1 MRRFFQRLL
10 LPVAVMVVTQTSF
23 VSAESIRLVGPDGQV
38 QPTPQYS
45 ENIVRNSANNEPGRF
60 FGPTSANQTLW
71 SIASQLRPSSSV
83 TVQQTLLAIYQ
94 LNPQAFENQN
104 IHTLIPGSTL
114 RVPSLAQISRNS
126 TQDAVNI
133 MASHQAKLNQTP
145 DTPVRPVAPPRPA
158 PVATPKVEAVAQTPP
173 QVTPTTAPQE
183 KAPTELK
190 TPAKPSQST
199 DAEVMALEEKNHTL
213 RLMLSQVQSE
223 VSTLKEELGDENRI
237 RSEVERL
244 LEEERRKAE
253 EASRL
258 APSAL
263 DNLLSNGW
271 LVALLALIPGLLIAI
286 VVLLLLNRRSS
297 AQQEN
302 PTQNNITSE
311 MPTAAPVTLGPEQ
324 TEDIGDDLLLDDDL
338 FSTTDDKEEND
349 AEKAFSDEDDVFADL
364 NETDLDFNLDGQ
376 DSDDL
381 FVGIDDDGDLDTE
394 FDALNESANGISVNA
409 DDKALGLEEM
419 ERALNDVSEPTDND
433 DLNSFDL
440 ADENQMSEDDI
451 EALLS
456 GDEEN
461 ELLSDGKVDQSL
473 LDDLLAS
480 ELDALDDEPAIQ
492 DTETL
497 DTLLNDELAS
507 LSEEDN
513 DEFDL
518 SGAGVAGDQDLDD
531 LFASIEEQADLEQL
545 EAKAIDETALLDEI
559 LAEQDAPLS
568 EESTELLDEL
578 LDDFDKP
585 ENDEFDAQTAD
596 LLQPEEPILDL
607 EEDSTQ
613 LLNEV
618 LGEPVPEE
626 LASGLEIDQNST
638 ELLDELL
645 DDLDLDDESIEATEF
660 SVAPEKLSVEDGTEL
675 FDELLEIEQH
685 PEPAESLPELA
696 TEDEFNSDTFIDDL
710 LNSAPAKD
718 PLLEP
723 VLDENEAFAQADDFD
738 FNPEIEGGLEDDL
751 PQPSALPANEFGT
764 PQDEDWV
771 FDEDD
776 SSPTLE
782 ANTELELSSAEDDL
796 PEQTTAT
803 NETVDELLA
812 DLAAQPQSNTVDTSD
827 DALAPDALS
836 QSVEES
842 LTLNDLELPEEN
854 DEPQLAEV
862 TPSSVFD
869 EQQVE
874 TEIEPES
881 EPLAAEASNDESDLT
896 ALNEL
901 DLPEYT
907 EEDAL
912 ADAQL
917 EPAAESE
924 VEPELELASEP
935 AEEEAFT
942 ELDELDLPEYTE
954 EDALADAQLEPAAES
969 EVEPEL
975 ELASEPAEEEAFTE
989 LNELDLPEYTEEDA
1003 LADAQLEPAAESEVE
1018 PELELVSEPVT
1029 EEAFTELNE
1038 LDLPEYTEEDA
1049 LADAQLEPAAESEV
1063 EPELELASEP
1073 AEEEAFT
1080 EFNEL
1085 DLPEYT
1091 EEDALADAQ
1100 LEPVAESEVE
1110 PELELASEPAA
1121 EEAFTELNELDL
1133 PEYTEEDALADAQ
1146 LEPAAESEVEPELEL
1161 ASDLEE
1167 EETFTELDE
1176 LDLPEYT
1183 EEDALADAQLESATE
1198 SEVEPELDELDLPEY
1213 TEEDALAD
1221 AQLEP
1226 AVESEVEPELEL
1238 ATEPAEE
1245 EVFTELNELDL
1256 PEYTE
1261 EDALA
1266 DAQLEP
1272 AVESD
1277 VEPELELASDLEEEE
1292 VFTELNELDLPE
1304 YTEED
1309 ALADAQL
1316 EPVAES
1322 EVEPELDLA
1331 SDLEEEE
1338 AFTELDELDL
1348 PEYTEEDAL
1357 ADAQLEPA
1365 VESGVE
1371 PELELASEPAAEEA
1385 FTELNE
1391 LDLPEYTEEDA
1402 LADAQLELSV
1412 ESEVEPEL
1420 GDGTETLAQETES
1433 DALVAD
1439 EDLLAS
1445 VESAVDEV
1453 QPELLDAT
1461 QDVPPTQSLANKAF
1475 DEEAL
1480 HDWLSDNPD
1489 GEKPFSFDRPLD
1501 AKTID
1506 SAGMDIDAMLQM
1518 GGEDWNGFHLTPDQQ
1533 AQLPD
1538 DVPEDEQAIWASETP
1553 EPQAKPENWGSQEDL
1568 LDFDPQRDGY
1578 MTIDELMAQVESE
1591 EQGLNPDEEEL
1602 KLDVGL
1608 DEFPDVIGD
1617 IRDIDVDSGAEA
1629 AGKLDL
1635 AKIYIEM
1642 NDEKGAI
1649 KLLEEA
1655 IVDGDDEIRQQAKRL
1670 IDVLNG
1676 RV

>member
-1 MRRFFQRLL
+1 MDPIYLTNLRTSKFKAHTEPFMRRFFQRLL

-145 DTPVRPVAPPRPA
+145 DAPVRPVAPPRPA

-173 QVTPTTAPQE
+173 QVPPTTAPQE

-782 ANTELELSSAEDDL
+782 GNTELELSSAEDDL

-862 TPSSVFD
+862 TPSSAFD

-874 TEIEPES
+874 TEIEP

-901 DLPEYT
+901 DLSEYT

-954 EDALADAQLEPAAES
+954 EDALADAQLEPAVES

-975 ELASEPAEEEAFTE
+975 ELASEPVEEEAFTE
-989 LNELDLPEYTEEDA
+989 LDELDLPEYTEEDA
-1003 LADAQLEPAAESEVE
+1003 LADAQLEPAVDSEVE
-1018 PELELVSEPVT
+1018 PELASEPAE
-1029 EEAFTELNE
+1029 EEAFTELDE

-1049 LADAQLEPAAESEV
+1049 LADAQLESV
-1063 EPELELASEP
+1063 
-1073 AEEEAFT
+1073 
-1080 EFNEL
+1080 
-1085 DLPEYT
+1085 
-1091 EEDALADAQ
+1091 
-1100 LEPVAESEVE
+1100 VESEVE

-1161 ASDLEE
+1161 AS
-1167 EETFTELDE
+1167 
-1176 LDLPEYT
+1176 
-1183 EEDALADAQLESATE
+1183 
-1198 SEVEPELDELDLPEY
+1198 
-1213 TEEDALAD
+1213 
-1221 AQLEP
+1221 
-1226 AVESEVEPELEL
+1226 
-1238 ATEPAEE
+1238 
-1245 EVFTELNELDL
+1245 
-1256 PEYTE
+1256 
-1261 EDALA
+1261 
-1266 DAQLEP
+1266 
-1272 AVESD
+1272 
-1277 VEPELELASDLEEEE
+1277 
-1292 VFTELNELDLPE
+1292 
-1304 YTEED
+1304 
-1309 ALADAQL
+1309 
-1316 EPVAES
+1316 
-1322 EVEPELDLA
+1322 
-1331 SDLEEEE
+1331 
-1338 AFTELDELDL
+1338 
-1348 PEYTEEDAL
+1348 
-1357 ADAQLEPA
+1357 
-1365 VESGVE
+1365 
-1371 PELELASEPAAEEA
+1371 EPAAEEA

-1402 LADAQLELSV
+1402 LADAQLEPAAEAEVEPELELASDLEEEEAFTELNELDLPEYTEEDALADAQLEPSV

-1420 GDGTETLAQETES
+1420 GDETETLAQETES

-1445 VESAVDEV
+1445 VESAADEV

>member
-1 MRRFFQRLL
+1 MDPIYLTNLRTSKFKAHTEPFMRRFFQRLL

-311 MPTAAPVTLGPEQ
+311 MPTVAPVTLGPEQ

-782 ANTELELSSAEDDL
+782 GNAELELSSAEDDL

-803 NETVDELLA
+803 NETADELLA
-812 DLAAQPQSNTVDTSD
+812 DLAAQPQSNTGDTSD

-862 TPSSVFD
+862 TPSSAFD

-917 EPAAESE
+917 EPATESEVEPELELASEPVEEEAFTELDELDLPEYTEEDALADSQLEPAAESEVEPELELASEPAEEEAFTELNELDLPEYTEEDALADAQLESATESEVESELELASEPAAEEAFTELDELDLPEYTEEDALADSQLEPAVESEVEPELELASEPAEEEVFTELDELDLPEYTEEDALADAQLEPAAESEVEPELELASEPAEEEAFTELDKLDLPEYTEEDALADAQLEPATESE

-975 ELASEPAEEEAFTE
+975 ASDLEEEEAFTE

-1003 LADAQLEPAAESEVE
+1003 LADAQLEPAV
-1018 PELELVSEPVT
+1018 
-1029 EEAFTELNE
+1029 
-1038 LDLPEYTEEDA
+1038 
-1049 LADAQLEPAAESEV
+1049 
-1063 EPELELASEP
+1063 
-1073 AEEEAFT
+1073 
-1080 EFNEL
+1080 
-1085 DLPEYT
+1085 
-1091 EEDALADAQ
+1091 
-1100 LEPVAESEVE
+1100 ESEVE

-1146 LEPAAESEVEPELEL
+1146 LEP
-1161 ASDLEE
+1161 
-1167 EETFTELDE
+1167 
-1176 LDLPEYT
+1176 
-1183 EEDALADAQLESATE
+1183 
-1198 SEVEPELDELDLPEY
+1198 
-1213 TEEDALAD
+1213 
-1221 AQLEP
+1221 
-1226 AVESEVEPELEL
+1226 
-1238 ATEPAEE
+1238 
-1245 EVFTELNELDL
+1245 
-1256 PEYTE
+1256 
-1261 EDALA
+1261 
-1266 DAQLEP
+1266 
-1272 AVESD
+1272 
-1277 VEPELELASDLEEEE
+1277 
-1292 VFTELNELDLPE
+1292 
-1304 YTEED
+1304 
-1309 ALADAQL
+1309 
-1316 EPVAES
+1316 
-1322 EVEPELDLA
+1322 
-1331 SDLEEEE
+1331 
-1338 AFTELDELDL
+1338 
-1348 PEYTEEDAL
+1348 
-1357 ADAQLEPA
+1357 
-1365 VESGVE
+1365 
-1371 PELELASEPAAEEA
+1371 
-1385 FTELNE
+1385 
-1391 LDLPEYTEEDA
+1391 
-1402 LADAQLELSV
+1402 SV

>member
-1 MRRFFQRLL
+1 MDPIYLTNLRTSKFKAHTEPFMRRFFQRLL

-158 PVATPKVEAVAQTPP
+158 PIATPKVEAVAQTPP

-183 KAPTELK
+183 KAPTELN

-685 PEPAESLPELA
+685 PEPAVSLPELA

-782 ANTELELSSAEDDL
+782 GNAELELSSAEDDL

-803 NETVDELLA
+803 NETADELLA

-862 TPSSVFD
+862 TPSSAFD

-874 TEIEPES
+874 TEIEPEL

-901 DLPEYT
+901 DLSEYT

-935 AEEEAFT
+935 VEEEAFT
-942 ELDELDLPEYTE
+942 
-954 EDALADAQLEPAAES
+954 
-969 EVEPEL
+969 
-975 ELASEPAEEEAFTE
+975 
-989 LNELDLPEYTEEDA
+989 
-1003 LADAQLEPAAESEVE
+1003 
-1018 PELELVSEPVT
+1018 
-1029 EEAFTELNE
+1029 
-1038 LDLPEYTEEDA
+1038 
-1049 LADAQLEPAAESEV
+1049 
-1063 EPELELASEP
+1063 
-1073 AEEEAFT
+1073 
-1080 EFNEL
+1080 
-1085 DLPEYT
+1085 
-1091 EEDALADAQ
+1091 
-1100 LEPVAESEVE
+1100 
-1110 PELELASEPAA
+1110 
-1121 EEAFTELNELDL
+1121 
-1133 PEYTEEDALADAQ
+1133 
-1146 LEPAAESEVEPELEL
+1146 
-1161 ASDLEE
+1161 
-1167 EETFTELDE
+1167 
-1176 LDLPEYT
+1176 
-1183 EEDALADAQLESATE
+1183 
-1198 SEVEPELDELDLPEY
+1198 ELDELDLPEY

-1245 EVFTELNELDL
+1245 EAFTELNELDLPEYTEEDALADAQLEPAEESEVEPELELVSVLEEEDPFTELDELDLPEYTEEDALADAQLEPATESEVESELELVSEPAAEEAFTELDELDLPEYTEEDALADAQLEPAAEAEVEPELELASDLEEEEAFTELNELDLPEYTEEDALADAQLESATESEVEPELELASEPAADEAFTELNELDL

-1272 AVESD
+1272 AVES
-1277 VEPELELASDLEEEE
+1277 
-1292 VFTELNELDLPE
+1292 
-1304 YTEED
+1304 
-1309 ALADAQL
+1309 
-1316 EPVAES
+1316 
-1322 EVEPELDLA
+1322 
-1331 SDLEEEE
+1331 
-1338 AFTELDELDL
+1338 
-1348 PEYTEEDAL
+1348 
-1357 ADAQLEPA
+1357 
-1365 VESGVE
+1365 
-1371 PELELASEPAAEEA
+1371 
-1385 FTELNE
+1385 
-1391 LDLPEYTEEDA
+1391 
-1402 LADAQLELSV
+1402 
-1412 ESEVEPEL
+1412 EVEPEL
-1420 GDGTETLAQETES
+1420 GDETETLAQETES

-1445 VESAVDEV
+1445 VESAADEV
-1453 QPELLDAT
+1453 QPELLGAT

>member
-60 FGPTSANQTLW
+60 FGPISANQTLW

-376 DSDDL
+376 DSDAL

-738 FNPEIEGGLEDDL
+738 FNPEIEGGMEDDL

-782 ANTELELSSAEDDL
+782 GNTELELSSAEDDL

-862 TPSSVFD
+862 IPSSAFD

-881 EPLAAEASNDESDLT
+881 EPLAAEASNDESGLT

-907 EEDAL
+907 EEDALADAKLEPAAEAEVEPELELVSEPVTEEAFTELDELDLPEYTEEDALADTQLEPAVESEVEPELELASDLDEEEAFTELNELDLPEYTEEDTL

-935 AEEEAFT
+935 AAEEAFT

-954 EDALADAQLEPAAES
+954 EDALADAQLEPATES
-969 EVEPEL
+969 
-975 ELASEPAEEEAFTE
+975 
-989 LNELDLPEYTEEDA
+989 D
-1003 LADAQLEPAAESEVE
+1003 
-1018 PELELVSEPVT
+1018 
-1029 EEAFTELNE
+1029 
-1038 LDLPEYTEEDA
+1038 
-1049 LADAQLEPAAESEV
+1049 
-1063 EPELELASEP
+1063 
-1073 AEEEAFT
+1073 
-1080 EFNEL
+1080 
-1085 DLPEYT
+1085 
-1091 EEDALADAQ
+1091 
-1100 LEPVAESEVE
+1100 VE

-1161 ASDLEE
+1161 ASEPAEE
-1167 EETFTELDE
+1167 EAFT
-1176 LDLPEYT
+1176 
-1183 EEDALADAQLESATE
+1183 
-1198 SEVEPELDELDLPEY
+1198 ELDELDLPEY

-1272 AVESD
+1272 AAESE
-1277 VEPELELASDLEEEE
+1277 VEPELELASDL
-1292 VFTELNELDLPE
+1292 
-1304 YTEED
+1304 
-1309 ALADAQL
+1309 
-1316 EPVAES
+1316 
-1322 EVEPELDLA
+1322 
-1331 SDLEEEE
+1331 
-1338 AFTELDELDL
+1338 DE
-1348 PEYTEEDAL
+1348 
-1357 ADAQLEPA
+1357 
-1365 VESGVE
+1365 
-1371 PELELASEPAAEEA
+1371 EEA

-1402 LADAQLELSV
+1402 LADAQLEPAAESEVEPELELASV
-1412 ESEVEPEL
+1412 LEEEDPFTELDELDLPEYTEEDALADAQLEPAAESEVEPEL
-1420 GDGTETLAQETES
+1420 GDETETLAQETES

-1445 VESAVDEV
+1445 VESAADEV
-1453 QPELLDAT
+1453 QPELSDAT
-1461 QDVPPTQSLANKAF
+1461 QDEPPTQSLANKAF

>member
-1 MRRFFQRLL
+1 M
-10 LPVAVMVVTQTSF
+10 
-23 VSAESIRLVGPDGQV
+23 
-38 QPTPQYS
+38 
-45 ENIVRNSANNEPGRF
+45 
-60 FGPTSANQTLW
+60 
-71 SIASQLRPSSSV
+71 
-83 TVQQTLLAIYQ
+83 QQTLLAIYQ

-559 LAEQDAPLS
+559 LAEQDVPLS

-782 ANTELELSSAEDDL
+782 GNAELELSSAEDDL

-803 NETVDELLA
+803 NETADELLA

-862 TPSSVFD
+862 TPSSAFD

-896 ALNEL
+896 ELNELDLPEYTEEDALADAQLEPAVESEVEPEPELELASDLEEEEAFTELDELDLPEYTEEDALADAQLEPAVESEVEPELELASDLEEEEAFTELNKL

-975 ELASEPAEEEAFTE
+975 ASDLEEEEAFTE

-1029 EEAFTELNE
+1029 EEAFTELDE

-1049 LADAQLEPAAESEV
+1049 LADAQLEPAVESEV

-1080 EFNEL
+1080 ELDEL

-1100 LEPVAESEVE
+1100 LESVVESEVE

-1146 LEPAAESEVEPELEL
+1146 LEP
-1161 ASDLEE
+1161 
-1167 EETFTELDE
+1167 
-1176 LDLPEYT
+1176 
-1183 EEDALADAQLESATE
+1183 
-1198 SEVEPELDELDLPEY
+1198 
-1213 TEEDALAD
+1213 
-1221 AQLEP
+1221 
-1226 AVESEVEPELEL
+1226 
-1238 ATEPAEE
+1238 
-1245 EVFTELNELDL
+1245 
-1256 PEYTE
+1256 
-1261 EDALA
+1261 
-1266 DAQLEP
+1266 
-1272 AVESD
+1272 
-1277 VEPELELASDLEEEE
+1277 
-1292 VFTELNELDLPE
+1292 
-1304 YTEED
+1304 
-1309 ALADAQL
+1309 
-1316 EPVAES
+1316 
-1322 EVEPELDLA
+1322 
-1331 SDLEEEE
+1331 
-1338 AFTELDELDL
+1338 
-1348 PEYTEEDAL
+1348 
-1357 ADAQLEPA
+1357 
-1365 VESGVE
+1365 
-1371 PELELASEPAAEEA
+1371 
-1385 FTELNE
+1385 
-1391 LDLPEYTEEDA
+1391 
-1402 LADAQLELSV
+1402 SV

-1453 QPELLDAT
+1453 QPELLGAT

-1475 DEEAL
+1475 DEGAL

>member
-1 MRRFFQRLL
+1 M
-10 LPVAVMVVTQTSF
+10 
-23 VSAESIRLVGPDGQV
+23 
-38 QPTPQYS
+38 
-45 ENIVRNSANNEPGRF
+45 
-60 FGPTSANQTLW
+60 
-71 SIASQLRPSSSV
+71 
-83 TVQQTLLAIYQ
+83 QQTLLAIYQ

-145 DTPVRPVAPPRPA
+145 DAPVRPVAPPRPA

-173 QVTPTTAPQE
+173 QVPPTTAPQE

-782 ANTELELSSAEDDL
+782 GNTELELSSAEDDL

-862 TPSSVFD
+862 TPSSAFD

-874 TEIEPES
+874 TEIEP

-901 DLPEYT
+901 DLSEYT

-954 EDALADAQLEPAAES
+954 EDALADAQLEPAVES

-975 ELASEPAEEEAFTE
+975 ELASEPVEEEAFTE
-989 LNELDLPEYTEEDA
+989 LDELDLPEYTEEDA
-1003 LADAQLEPAAESEVE
+1003 LADAQLEPAVDSEVE
-1018 PELELVSEPVT
+1018 PELASEPAE
-1029 EEAFTELNE
+1029 EEAFTELDE

-1049 LADAQLEPAAESEV
+1049 LADAQLESV
-1063 EPELELASEP
+1063 
-1073 AEEEAFT
+1073 
-1080 EFNEL
+1080 
-1085 DLPEYT
+1085 
-1091 EEDALADAQ
+1091 
-1100 LEPVAESEVE
+1100 VESEVE

-1161 ASDLEE
+1161 AS
-1167 EETFTELDE
+1167 
-1176 LDLPEYT
+1176 
-1183 EEDALADAQLESATE
+1183 
-1198 SEVEPELDELDLPEY
+1198 
-1213 TEEDALAD
+1213 
-1221 AQLEP
+1221 
-1226 AVESEVEPELEL
+1226 
-1238 ATEPAEE
+1238 
-1245 EVFTELNELDL
+1245 
-1256 PEYTE
+1256 
-1261 EDALA
+1261 
-1266 DAQLEP
+1266 
-1272 AVESD
+1272 
-1277 VEPELELASDLEEEE
+1277 
-1292 VFTELNELDLPE
+1292 
-1304 YTEED
+1304 
-1309 ALADAQL
+1309 
-1316 EPVAES
+1316 
-1322 EVEPELDLA
+1322 
-1331 SDLEEEE
+1331 
-1338 AFTELDELDL
+1338 
-1348 PEYTEEDAL
+1348 
-1357 ADAQLEPA
+1357 
-1365 VESGVE
+1365 
-1371 PELELASEPAAEEA
+1371 EPAAEEA

-1402 LADAQLELSV
+1402 LADAQLEPAAEAEVEPELELASDLEEEEAFTELNELDLPEYTEEDALADAQLEPSV

-1420 GDGTETLAQETES
+1420 GDETETLAQETES

-1445 VESAVDEV
+1445 VESAADEV

>member
-114 RVPSLAQISRNS
+114 RVPSLEQISRNS

-456 GDEEN
+456 GDGEN

-782 ANTELELSSAEDDL
+782 GNAELELSSAEDDL

-803 NETVDELLA
+803 NETADELLA

-862 TPSSVFD
+862 TPSSAFD

-896 ALNEL
+896 ALNELDLSEYTEEDALADAQLEPAAESEVEPELELASEPVEEEAFTELNELDLPEYTEEDVLADAQLEPAAESDVEPELASDLEEEEAFTELNEL

-1110 PELELASEPAA
+1110 PELELASEPTA

-1183 EEDALADAQLESATE
+1183 EEDALADAQLEPAAE
-1198 SEVEPELDELDLPEY
+1198 SEVEPELASDLEEEEAFTELNELDLPEY

-1245 EVFTELNELDL
+1245 EVFTEL
-1256 PEYTE
+1256 
-1261 EDALA
+1261 
-1266 DAQLEP
+1266 
-1272 AVESD
+1272 
-1277 VEPELELASDLEEEE
+1277 
-1292 VFTELNELDLPE
+1292 
-1304 YTEED
+1304 
-1309 ALADAQL
+1309 
-1316 EPVAES
+1316 
-1322 EVEPELDLA
+1322 
-1331 SDLEEEE
+1331 
-1338 AFTELDELDL
+1338 DELDL

-1365 VESGVE
+1365 
-1371 PELELASEPAAEEA
+1371 AEAE
-1385 FTELNE
+1385 
-1391 LDLPEYTEEDA
+1391 
-1402 LADAQLELSV
+1402 V
-1412 ESEVEPEL
+1412 ESEL
-1420 GDGTETLAQETES
+1420 GDETETLAQETES

-1445 VESAVDEV
+1445 VESAADEV

>member
-1 MRRFFQRLL
+1 M
-10 LPVAVMVVTQTSF
+10 
-23 VSAESIRLVGPDGQV
+23 
-38 QPTPQYS
+38 
-45 ENIVRNSANNEPGRF
+45 
-60 FGPTSANQTLW
+60 
-71 SIASQLRPSSSV
+71 
-83 TVQQTLLAIYQ
+83 QQTLLAIYQ

-596 LLQPEEPILDL
+596 FLQPEEPILDL

-782 ANTELELSSAEDDL
+782 GNAELELSSAEDDL

-827 DALAPDALS
+827 DALAPDAVS

-862 TPSSVFD
+862 IPSSAFD

-896 ALNEL
+896 VLNELDLSEYTEEDAFTELDELDLPEYTEEDALADAQLEPAAESEVEPELASDLEEEEAFTELNEL

-917 EPAAESE
+917 EPAAESEVEPELELASEPAAEEAFTELNELDLPEYTEEDALADAQLEPAVESEVEPELELASEPAEEEVFTELDELDLPEYTEEDALADAQLEPAVESE

-975 ELASEPAEEEAFTE
+975 ELASEPAEEEAFT
-989 LNELDLPEYTEEDA
+989 
-1003 LADAQLEPAAESEVE
+1003 
-1018 PELELVSEPVT
+1018 
-1029 EEAFTELNE
+1029 
-1038 LDLPEYTEEDA
+1038 
-1049 LADAQLEPAAESEV
+1049 
-1063 EPELELASEP
+1063 
-1073 AEEEAFT
+1073 
-1080 EFNEL
+1080 
-1085 DLPEYT
+1085 
-1091 EEDALADAQ
+1091 
-1100 LEPVAESEVE
+1100 
-1110 PELELASEPAA
+1110 
-1121 EEAFTELNELDL
+1121 
-1133 PEYTEEDALADAQ
+1133 
-1146 LEPAAESEVEPELEL
+1146 
-1161 ASDLEE
+1161 
-1167 EETFTELDE
+1167 
-1176 LDLPEYT
+1176 
-1183 EEDALADAQLESATE
+1183 
-1198 SEVEPELDELDLPEY
+1198 ELDELDLPEY

-1272 AVESD
+1272 AAESEVEPELGLASEPAEEEAFTELD
-1277 VEPELELASDLEEEE
+1277 ELDLPEYTEEDALADAQLESVTESEVEPELELASDLEEKEA
-1292 VFTELNELDLPE
+1292 FTELDELDLPE

-1316 EPVAES
+1316 EPAAES
-1322 EVEPELDLA
+1322 EVEPELGLA
-1331 SDLEEEE
+1331 SEPAEEE

-1357 ADAQLEPA
+1357 ADAQLEP
-1365 VESGVE
+1365 
-1371 PELELASEPAAEEA
+1371 
-1385 FTELNE
+1385 
-1391 LDLPEYTEEDA
+1391 
-1402 LADAQLELSV
+1402 SV

-1453 QPELLDAT
+1453 QPELLGAT

>member
-1 MRRFFQRLL
+1 M
-10 LPVAVMVVTQTSF
+10 
-23 VSAESIRLVGPDGQV
+23 
-38 QPTPQYS
+38 
-45 ENIVRNSANNEPGRF
+45 
-60 FGPTSANQTLW
+60 
-71 SIASQLRPSSSV
+71 
-83 TVQQTLLAIYQ
+83 QQTLLAIYQ

-145 DTPVRPVAPPRPA
+145 DAPVRPVAPPRPA

-461 ELLSDGKVDQSL
+461 ELLSYGKVDQSL

-559 LAEQDAPLS
+559 LAEQDVPLS
-568 EESTELLDEL
+568 EESAELLDEL

-782 ANTELELSSAEDDL
+782 GNAELELSSAEDDL

-803 NETVDELLA
+803 NETADELLA

-862 TPSSVFD
+862 TPSSAFD

-954 EDALADAQLEPAAES
+954 EDALADAQLEPA
-969 EVEPEL
+969 
-975 ELASEPAEEEAFTE
+975 
-989 LNELDLPEYTEEDA
+989 
-1003 LADAQLEPAAESEVE
+1003 
-1018 PELELVSEPVT
+1018 
-1029 EEAFTELNE
+1029 
-1038 LDLPEYTEEDA
+1038 
-1049 LADAQLEPAAESEV
+1049 
-1063 EPELELASEP
+1063 
-1073 AEEEAFT
+1073 
-1080 EFNEL
+1080 
-1085 DLPEYT
+1085 
-1091 EEDALADAQ
+1091 
-1100 LEPVAESEVE
+1100 
-1110 PELELASEPAA
+1110 
-1121 EEAFTELNELDL
+1121 
-1133 PEYTEEDALADAQ
+1133 
-1146 LEPAAESEVEPELEL
+1146 
-1161 ASDLEE
+1161 
-1167 EETFTELDE
+1167 
-1176 LDLPEYT
+1176 
-1183 EEDALADAQLESATE
+1183 
-1198 SEVEPELDELDLPEY
+1198 
-1213 TEEDALAD
+1213 
-1221 AQLEP
+1221 
-1226 AVESEVEPELEL
+1226 VESEVEPELEL

-1272 AVESD
+1272 AAESEVEPELELASEPAEEEVFTELNELDLSEYTEEDALADAQLEPAAESEVESELELASD
-1277 VEPELELASDLEEEE
+1277 LEEEEAFTELNELDLPEYTEEDALADAQLEPAAESEVEPELASDLEEEEAFTELNELDLPEYTEEDALADAQLEPAAEAEVEPELELASDLEEKEA
-1292 VFTELNELDLPE
+1292 FTELNELDLPE

-1338 AFTELDELDL
+1338 AFTELNELDL

-1357 ADAQLEPA
+1357 ADAQLEPVA
-1365 VESGVE
+1365 ESEVD
-1371 PELELASEPAAEEA
+1371 PELDLASDLEEEEA
-1385 FTELNE
+1385 FIELNE

-1402 LADAQLELSV
+1402 LVDAQLEPSV

-1453 QPELLDAT
+1453 QPELLGAT

>member
-507 LSEEDN
+507 LSEEDD

-685 PEPAESLPELA
+685 PESAESLPELA

-751 PQPSALPANEFGT
+751 SQPSALPANEFGT

-782 ANTELELSSAEDDL
+782 GNAELELSSAEDDL

-803 NETVDELLA
+803 NETADELLA

-827 DALAPDALS
+827 DALAPDGLS
-836 QSVEES
+836 QSVEEP

-862 TPSSVFD
+862 TPSSAFD

-907 EEDAL
+907 EEDVL
-912 ADAQL
+912 ADVQL

-924 VEPELELASEP
+924 VEPELG
-935 AEEEAFT
+935 
-942 ELDELDLPEYTE
+942 DE
-954 EDALADAQLEPAAES
+954 
-969 EVEPEL
+969 
-975 ELASEPAEEEAFTE
+975 
-989 LNELDLPEYTEEDA
+989 
-1003 LADAQLEPAAESEVE
+1003 
-1018 PELELVSEPVT
+1018 
-1029 EEAFTELNE
+1029 
-1038 LDLPEYTEEDA
+1038 
-1049 LADAQLEPAAESEV
+1049 
-1063 EPELELASEP
+1063 
-1073 AEEEAFT
+1073 
-1080 EFNEL
+1080 
-1085 DLPEYT
+1085 
-1091 EEDALADAQ
+1091 
-1100 LEPVAESEVE
+1100 
-1110 PELELASEPAA
+1110 
-1121 EEAFTELNELDL
+1121 
-1133 PEYTEEDALADAQ
+1133 
-1146 LEPAAESEVEPELEL
+1146 
-1161 ASDLEE
+1161 
-1167 EETFTELDE
+1167 
-1176 LDLPEYT
+1176 
-1183 EEDALADAQLESATE
+1183 
-1198 SEVEPELDELDLPEY
+1198 
-1213 TEEDALAD
+1213 
-1221 AQLEP
+1221 
-1226 AVESEVEPELEL
+1226 
-1238 ATEPAEE
+1238 
-1245 EVFTELNELDL
+1245 
-1256 PEYTE
+1256 
-1261 EDALA
+1261 
-1266 DAQLEP
+1266 
-1272 AVESD
+1272 
-1277 VEPELELASDLEEEE
+1277 
-1292 VFTELNELDLPE
+1292 
-1304 YTEED
+1304 
-1309 ALADAQL
+1309 
-1316 EPVAES
+1316 
-1322 EVEPELDLA
+1322 
-1331 SDLEEEE
+1331 
-1338 AFTELDELDL
+1338 
-1348 PEYTEEDAL
+1348 
-1357 ADAQLEPA
+1357 
-1365 VESGVE
+1365 
-1371 PELELASEPAAEEA
+1371 
-1385 FTELNE
+1385 
-1391 LDLPEYTEEDA
+1391 
-1402 LADAQLELSV
+1402 
-1412 ESEVEPEL
+1412 
-1420 GDGTETLAQETES
+1420 TETLAQETES

-1453 QPELLDAT
+1453 QPELLGAT

>member
-1 MRRFFQRLL
+1 MDPIYLTNLRTSKFKAHTEPFMRRFFQRLL

-183 KAPTELK
+183 KVPTELK

-782 ANTELELSSAEDDL
+782 GNAELELSSAEDDL

-803 NETVDELLA
+803 NETADELLA

-827 DALAPDALS
+827 DALAPDAVS

-862 TPSSVFD
+862 IPSSAFD

-881 EPLAAEASNDESDLT
+881 EPLAAEASNDESGLT
-896 ALNEL
+896 ALNELDLPEYTEEDALADAQLEPAVESEVEPELELASEPVEEEAFTELNELDLPEYTEEDALADAQLEPAAESEVEPELELASDLEEEEAFTELDELDLPEYTEEDALADAQLEPAVESEVEPELELASEPAEEEAFTELNEL

-975 ELASEPAEEEAFTE
+975 ELASEPAAEEAFTE

-1018 PELELVSEPVT
+1018 S
-1029 EEAFTELNE
+1029 
-1038 LDLPEYTEEDA
+1038 
-1049 LADAQLEPAAESEV
+1049 
-1063 EPELELASEP
+1063 ELELASDL
-1073 AEEEAFT
+1073 EE
-1080 EFNEL
+1080 
-1085 DLPEYT
+1085 
-1091 EEDALADAQ
+1091 
-1100 LEPVAESEVE
+1100 
-1110 PELELASEPAA
+1110 

-1167 EETFTELDE
+1167 EEAFTELDE

-1183 EEDALADAQLESATE
+1183 EEDS
-1198 SEVEPELDELDLPEY
+1198 
-1213 TEEDALAD
+1213 LAD

-1226 AVESEVEPELEL
+1226 A
-1238 ATEPAEE
+1238 AKAE
-1245 EVFTELNELDL
+1245 
-1256 PEYTE
+1256 
-1261 EDALA
+1261 
-1266 DAQLEP
+1266 
-1272 AVESD
+1272 
-1277 VEPELELASDLEEEE
+1277 VEPELELASDLEEKEA
-1292 VFTELNELDLPE
+1292 FTELNELDLPE

-1338 AFTELDELDL
+1338 AFTELNQLDL

-1357 ADAQLEPA
+1357 ADAQLEP
-1365 VESGVE
+1365 
-1371 PELELASEPAAEEA
+1371 
-1385 FTELNE
+1385 
-1391 LDLPEYTEEDA
+1391 
-1402 LADAQLELSV
+1402 SV

-1445 VESAVDEV
+1445 VESAADEV
-1453 QPELLDAT
+1453 QPELLGAT

>member
-1 MRRFFQRLL
+1 MRRFFQRFL

-183 KAPTELK
+183 KVPTELK

-568 EESTELLDEL
+568 EESTDLLDEL

-782 ANTELELSSAEDDL
+782 GNAELELSSAEDDL

-827 DALAPDALS
+827 DVLAPDALS

-862 TPSSVFD
+862 TPSSAFD

-901 DLPEYT
+901 DLSEYT

-917 EPAAESE
+917 EPAVESE

-954 EDALADAQLEPAAES
+954 EDALADAQLEPAVES

-975 ELASEPAEEEAFTE
+975 ELASDLEEEEAFTE

-1003 LADAQLEPAAESEVE
+1003 LADAQLEPAAELEVE
-1018 PELELVSEPVT
+1018 PELELASDLEE
-1029 EEAFTELNE
+1029 EEAFTELNELDLPEYTEEDALADAQLEPAAEAEVEPELELASDLEEEEAFTELDE

-1063 EPELELASEP
+1063 EPELELATEP
-1073 AEEEAFT
+1073 AEEEAF
-1080 EFNEL
+1080 
-1085 DLPEYT
+1085 
-1091 EEDALADAQ
+1091 
-1100 LEPVAESEVE
+1100 
-1110 PELELASEPAA
+1110 
-1121 EEAFTELNELDL
+1121 
-1133 PEYTEEDALADAQ
+1133 
-1146 LEPAAESEVEPELEL
+1146 
-1161 ASDLEE
+1161 
-1167 EETFTELDE
+1167 
-1176 LDLPEYT
+1176 
-1183 EEDALADAQLESATE
+1183 
-1198 SEVEPELDELDLPEY
+1198 PELDELDLPEY

-1238 ATEPAEE
+1238 A
-1245 EVFTELNELDL
+1245 
-1256 PEYTE
+1256 
-1261 EDALA
+1261 
-1266 DAQLEP
+1266 
-1272 AVESD
+1272 
-1277 VEPELELASDLEEEE
+1277 
-1292 VFTELNELDLPE
+1292 
-1304 YTEED
+1304 
-1309 ALADAQL
+1309 
-1316 EPVAES
+1316 
-1322 EVEPELDLA
+1322 

-1365 VESGVE
+1365 AEAEVE
-1371 PELELASEPAAEEA
+1371 PELELASDLEEKETFTELDELDLPEYTEEDALADAQLEPAAEAEVEPELELASDLEEEEA

-1402 LADAQLELSV
+1402 LADAQLEPSV

-1420 GDGTETLAQETES
+1420 GDETETLAQETES

-1445 VESAVDEV
+1445 VESAADEV

>member
-145 DTPVRPVAPPRPA
+145 DTPVRPVAPPRPT
-158 PVATPKVEAVAQTPP
+158 PIATPKVEAVAQTTP

-311 MPTAAPVTLGPEQ
+311 IPTAAPVTLGPEQ

-607 EEDSTQ
+607 EEESTQ

-696 TEDEFNSDTFIDDL
+696 TEEEFNSDTFIDDL

-782 ANTELELSSAEDDL
+782 GNAELELSSAEDDL

-803 NETVDELLA
+803 NETADELLA

-862 TPSSVFD
+862 TPSSAFD

-881 EPLAAEASNDESDLT
+881 EPLAAEASNYESDLT
-896 ALNEL
+896 ALNELDLSEYTEEDALADAQLEPAVESEVEPELELASEPAEEEAFTELDELDLPEYTEEDALADAQLDPAAESEVEPELELASEPAAEEAFTELDELDLPEYTEEDAMADAQLEPAVESEVEPELELASDLEEEEVFTELNEL

-969 EVEPEL
+969 EVEPD
-975 ELASEPAEEEAFTE
+975 LASDLEEEEAFTE

-1018 PELELVSEPVT
+1018 PELELVSEPAE
-1029 EEAFTELNE
+1029 EEAFTELDE

-1063 EPELELASEP
+1063 EPELASDL
-1073 AEEEAFT
+1073 EE
-1080 EFNEL
+1080 
-1085 DLPEYT
+1085 
-1091 EEDALADAQ
+1091 
-1100 LEPVAESEVE
+1100 
-1110 PELELASEPAA
+1110 
-1121 EEAFTELNELDL
+1121 EEAFTELN
-1133 PEYTEEDALADAQ
+1133 
-1146 LEPAAESEVEPELEL
+1146 
-1161 ASDLEE
+1161 
-1167 EETFTELDE
+1167 
-1176 LDLPEYT
+1176 
-1183 EEDALADAQLESATE
+1183 
-1198 SEVEPELDELDLPEY
+1198 ELDLPEY

-1245 EVFTELNELDL
+1245 EVFTEL
-1256 PEYTE
+1256 
-1261 EDALA
+1261 
-1266 DAQLEP
+1266 
-1272 AVESD
+1272 
-1277 VEPELELASDLEEEE
+1277 
-1292 VFTELNELDLPE
+1292 
-1304 YTEED
+1304 
-1309 ALADAQL
+1309 
-1316 EPVAES
+1316 
-1322 EVEPELDLA
+1322 
-1331 SDLEEEE
+1331 
-1338 AFTELDELDL
+1338 DELDL

-1357 ADAQLEPA
+1357 ADAQLELA
-1365 VESGVE
+1365 AEAEVES
-1371 PELELASEPAAEEA
+1371 ELERASDLEEKEA
-1385 FTELNE
+1385 FTELDK

-1402 LADAQLELSV
+1402 LADAQLEPSV

-1420 GDGTETLAQETES
+1420 GDETETLAQETES

>member
-1 MRRFFQRLL
+1 M
-10 LPVAVMVVTQTSF
+10 
-23 VSAESIRLVGPDGQV
+23 
-38 QPTPQYS
+38 
-45 ENIVRNSANNEPGRF
+45 
-60 FGPTSANQTLW
+60 
-71 SIASQLRPSSSV
+71 
-83 TVQQTLLAIYQ
+83 QQTLLAIYQ

-782 ANTELELSSAEDDL
+782 GNAELELSSAEDDL

-803 NETVDELLA
+803 NETADELLA

-862 TPSSVFD
+862 TPSSAFD

-954 EDALADAQLEPAAES
+954 EDALADAQLEPAVES

-975 ELASEPAEEEAFTE
+975 ELASEPVEEEAFTE
-989 LNELDLPEYTEEDA
+989 LDELDLPEYTEEDA
-1003 LADAQLEPAAESEVE
+1003 LADAQLEPAVESEVE
-1018 PELELVSEPVT
+1018 PELELASDLDE

-1063 EPELELASEP
+1063 EPELELASVL
-1073 AEEEAFT
+1073 EE
-1080 EFNEL
+1080 
-1085 DLPEYT
+1085 
-1091 EEDALADAQ
+1091 
-1100 LEPVAESEVE
+1100 
-1110 PELELASEPAA
+1110 
-1121 EEAFTELNELDL
+1121 EEAFTELNKLDL

-1183 EEDALADAQLESATE
+1183 EEDALADAQLEPAVE
-1198 SEVEPELDELDLPEY
+1198 SEVEPELELATEPAAEEAFTELDELDLPEY

-1226 AVESEVEPELEL
+1226 AAESE
-1238 ATEPAEE
+1238 
-1245 EVFTELNELDL
+1245 
-1256 PEYTE
+1256 
-1261 EDALA
+1261 
-1266 DAQLEP
+1266 
-1272 AVESD
+1272 

-1365 VESGVE
+1365 VES
-1371 PELELASEPAAEEA
+1371 
-1385 FTELNE
+1385 
-1391 LDLPEYTEEDA
+1391 
-1402 LADAQLELSV
+1402 
-1412 ESEVEPEL
+1412 EVEPEL
-1420 GDGTETLAQETES
+1420 GDETETLAQETES

-1480 HDWLSDNPD
+1480 HDLLSDNPD

>member
-782 ANTELELSSAEDDL
+782 GNAELELSSAEDDL

-827 DALAPDALS
+827 DVLAPDALS

-862 TPSSVFD
+862 TPSSAFD

-896 ALNEL
+896 ALNELDLSEYTEEDALADAQLEPAVESEVEPELELASEPAEEEAFTELDELDLPEYTEEDALADAQLDPAAESEVEPELELASEPAAEEAFTELDELDLPEYTEEDAMADAQLEPAVESEVEPELELATEPAEEEVFTELNEL

-969 EVEPEL
+969 EVEPD
-975 ELASEPAEEEAFTE
+975 LASDLEEEEAFTE

-1018 PELELVSEPVT
+1018 PELELVSEPAE
-1029 EEAFTELNE
+1029 EEAFTELDE

-1063 EPELELASEP
+1063 EPELASDL
-1073 AEEEAFT
+1073 EE
-1080 EFNEL
+1080 
-1085 DLPEYT
+1085 
-1091 EEDALADAQ
+1091 
-1100 LEPVAESEVE
+1100 
-1110 PELELASEPAA
+1110 
-1121 EEAFTELNELDL
+1121 EEAFTELN
-1133 PEYTEEDALADAQ
+1133 
-1146 LEPAAESEVEPELEL
+1146 
-1161 ASDLEE
+1161 
-1167 EETFTELDE
+1167 
-1176 LDLPEYT
+1176 
-1183 EEDALADAQLESATE
+1183 
-1198 SEVEPELDELDLPEY
+1198 ELDLPEY

-1245 EVFTELNELDL
+1245 EVFTEL
-1256 PEYTE
+1256 
-1261 EDALA
+1261 
-1266 DAQLEP
+1266 
-1272 AVESD
+1272 
-1277 VEPELELASDLEEEE
+1277 
-1292 VFTELNELDLPE
+1292 
-1304 YTEED
+1304 
-1309 ALADAQL
+1309 
-1316 EPVAES
+1316 
-1322 EVEPELDLA
+1322 
-1331 SDLEEEE
+1331 
-1338 AFTELDELDL
+1338 DELDL

-1365 VESGVE
+1365 AEAEVES
-1371 PELELASEPAAEEA
+1371 ELERASDLEEKEA
-1385 FTELNE
+1385 FTELDK

-1402 LADAQLELSV
+1402 LADAQLEPSV

-1420 GDGTETLAQETES
+1420 GDETETLAQETES

>member
-1 MRRFFQRLL
+1 M
-10 LPVAVMVVTQTSF
+10 
-23 VSAESIRLVGPDGQV
+23 
-38 QPTPQYS
+38 
-45 ENIVRNSANNEPGRF
+45 
-60 FGPTSANQTLW
+60 
-71 SIASQLRPSSSV
+71 
-83 TVQQTLLAIYQ
+83 QQTLLAIYQ

-183 KAPTELK
+183 KAPTELN

-782 ANTELELSSAEDDL
+782 GNTELELSSAEDDL

-862 TPSSVFD
+862 TPSSAFD

-874 TEIEPES
+874 TEIEP

-896 ALNEL
+896 ALNELDLSEYTEEDVLADAQLEPATESEVEPELDLASDLEEEEAFTELDELDLPEYTEEDALADAQLEPAVESEVEPELELASDLDEEEAFTELNEL

-975 ELASEPAEEEAFTE
+975 ELASDLEEEEAFTE

-1003 LADAQLEPAAESEVE
+1003 LADAQLDPAAESEVE
-1018 PELELVSEPVT
+1018 PELELASEPVT
-1029 EEAFTELNE
+1029 EEAFTELDE

-1049 LADAQLEPAAESEV
+1049 LADAQLEPAVESEV

-1080 EFNEL
+1080 ELDEL

-1100 LEPVAESEVE
+1100 LESVVESEVE

-1146 LEPAAESEVEPELEL
+1146 LEPA
-1161 ASDLEE
+1161 
-1167 EETFTELDE
+1167 
-1176 LDLPEYT
+1176 
-1183 EEDALADAQLESATE
+1183 
-1198 SEVEPELDELDLPEY
+1198 
-1213 TEEDALAD
+1213 
-1221 AQLEP
+1221 
-1226 AVESEVEPELEL
+1226 VESEVEPELEL

-1245 EVFTELNELDL
+1245 EV
-1256 PEYTE
+1256 
-1261 EDALA
+1261 
-1266 DAQLEP
+1266 
-1272 AVESD
+1272 
-1277 VEPELELASDLEEEE
+1277 
-1292 VFTELNELDLPE
+1292 
-1304 YTEED
+1304 
-1309 ALADAQL
+1309 
-1316 EPVAES
+1316 
-1322 EVEPELDLA
+1322 
-1331 SDLEEEE
+1331 
-1338 AFTELDELDL
+1338 FTELDELDL

-1365 VESGVE
+1365 AEAEVES
-1371 PELELASEPAAEEA
+1371 ELERASDLEEKEA
-1385 FTELNE
+1385 FTELDK

-1402 LADAQLELSV
+1402 LADAQLEPSV

-1420 GDGTETLAQETES
+1420 GDETETLAQETES

>member
-1 MRRFFQRLL
+1 
-10 LPVAVMVVTQTSF
+10 
-23 VSAESIRLVGPDGQV
+23 
-38 QPTPQYS
+38 
-45 ENIVRNSANNEPGRF
+45 
-60 FGPTSANQTLW
+60 
-71 SIASQLRPSSSV
+71 
-83 TVQQTLLAIYQ
+83 
-94 LNPQAFENQN
+94 
-104 IHTLIPGSTL
+104 
-114 RVPSLAQISRNS
+114 
-126 TQDAVNI
+126 
-133 MASHQAKLNQTP
+133 
-145 DTPVRPVAPPRPA
+145 
-158 PVATPKVEAVAQTPP
+158 
-173 QVTPTTAPQE
+173 
-183 KAPTELK
+183 
-190 TPAKPSQST
+190 
-199 DAEVMALEEKNHTL
+199 MALEEKNHTL

-559 LAEQDAPLS
+559 LAEQDVPLS

-782 ANTELELSSAEDDL
+782 GNAELELSSAEDDL

-803 NETVDELLA
+803 NETADELLA

-862 TPSSVFD
+862 TPSSAFD

-896 ALNEL
+896 ELNEL

-907 EEDAL
+907 EED
-912 ADAQL
+912 
-917 EPAAESE
+917 
-924 VEPELELASEP
+924 V
-935 AEEEAFT
+935 
-942 ELDELDLPEYTE
+942 
-954 EDALADAQLEPAAES
+954 LADAQLEPAAES

-1003 LADAQLEPAAESEVE
+1003 LADAQLEPATESEVE
-1018 PELELVSEPVT
+1018 PELELASEPVEEEAFTELDELDLPEYT
-1029 EEAFTELNE
+1029 EEDALADAQLEPAVESEVEPELASEPAEEEAFTELDELDLPEYTEEDALADAQLEPAVESEVEPELELTSEPAEEEAFTELDELDLPEYTEEDALADAQLEPAAESEVEPELGLASEPAEEEAFTELDELDLPEYTEEDALADAQLEPAVESEVEPELELTSEPAEEEAFTELDELDLPEYTEEDALADAQLEPAVESEVEPELELASDLEEKEVFTELNE

-1063 EPELELASEP
+1063 ESELELASDL
-1073 AEEEAFT
+1073 EE
-1080 EFNEL
+1080 
-1085 DLPEYT
+1085 
-1091 EEDALADAQ
+1091 
-1100 LEPVAESEVE
+1100 
-1110 PELELASEPAA
+1110 

-1146 LEPAAESEVEPELEL
+1146 LEPAVESEVEPELEL

-1167 EETFTELDE
+1167 KEVFTELNE
-1176 LDLPEYT
+1176 LDLPEH
-1183 EEDALADAQLESATE
+1183 
-1198 SEVEPELDELDLPEY
+1198 

-1245 EVFTELNELDL
+1245 EVFTEL
-1256 PEYTE
+1256 
-1261 EDALA
+1261 
-1266 DAQLEP
+1266 
-1272 AVESD
+1272 
-1277 VEPELELASDLEEEE
+1277 
-1292 VFTELNELDLPE
+1292 
-1304 YTEED
+1304 
-1309 ALADAQL
+1309 
-1316 EPVAES
+1316 
-1322 EVEPELDLA
+1322 
-1331 SDLEEEE
+1331 
-1338 AFTELDELDL
+1338 DELDL

-1365 VESGVE
+1365 AESEVES
-1371 PELELASEPAAEEA
+1371 ELELAS
-1385 FTELNE
+1385 
-1391 LDLPEYTEEDA
+1391 
-1402 LADAQLELSV
+1402 
-1412 ESEVEPEL
+1412 EPEL

-1453 QPELLDAT
+1453 QPELLGAT

>member
-480 ELDALDDEPAIQ
+480 ELDALDDESAIQ

-559 LAEQDAPLS
+559 LAEQDVPLS

-782 ANTELELSSAEDDL
+782 GNAELELSSAEDDL

-803 NETVDELLA
+803 NETADELLA

-862 TPSSVFD
+862 TPSSAFD

-896 ALNEL
+896 ELNELDLPEYTEEDALADAQLEPAVESEVEPEPELELASDLEEEEAFTELDELDLPEYTEEDALADAQLEPAVESEVEPELELASDLEEEEAFTELNKL

-975 ELASEPAEEEAFTE
+975 ASDLEEEEAFTELNELDLPEYTEEDALADAQLEPAAESEVEPELELVSEPAEEEAFTELDELDLPEYTEEDALADAQLEPAAESEVEPELASDLEEEEAFTE

-1029 EEAFTELNE
+1029 EEAFTELDE

-1063 EPELELASEP
+1063 EPELELVSEP

-1080 EFNEL
+1080 ELDEL

-1100 LEPVAESEVE
+1100 LESVVESEVE

-1146 LEPAAESEVEPELEL
+1146 LEP
-1161 ASDLEE
+1161 
-1167 EETFTELDE
+1167 
-1176 LDLPEYT
+1176 
-1183 EEDALADAQLESATE
+1183 
-1198 SEVEPELDELDLPEY
+1198 
-1213 TEEDALAD
+1213 
-1221 AQLEP
+1221 
-1226 AVESEVEPELEL
+1226 
-1238 ATEPAEE
+1238 
-1245 EVFTELNELDL
+1245 
-1256 PEYTE
+1256 
-1261 EDALA
+1261 
-1266 DAQLEP
+1266 
-1272 AVESD
+1272 
-1277 VEPELELASDLEEEE
+1277 
-1292 VFTELNELDLPE
+1292 
-1304 YTEED
+1304 
-1309 ALADAQL
+1309 
-1316 EPVAES
+1316 
-1322 EVEPELDLA
+1322 
-1331 SDLEEEE
+1331 
-1338 AFTELDELDL
+1338 
-1348 PEYTEEDAL
+1348 
-1357 ADAQLEPA
+1357 
-1365 VESGVE
+1365 
-1371 PELELASEPAAEEA
+1371 
-1385 FTELNE
+1385 
-1391 LDLPEYTEEDA
+1391 
-1402 LADAQLELSV
+1402 SV

-1453 QPELLDAT
+1453 QPELLGAT

>member
-1 MRRFFQRLL
+1 M
-10 LPVAVMVVTQTSF
+10 
-23 VSAESIRLVGPDGQV
+23 
-38 QPTPQYS
+38 
-45 ENIVRNSANNEPGRF
+45 
-60 FGPTSANQTLW
+60 W

-376 DSDDL
+376 DSDAL

-782 ANTELELSSAEDDL
+782 GNTELELSSAEDDL

-862 TPSSVFD
+862 IPSSAFD

-881 EPLAAEASNDESDLT
+881 EPLAAEASNDESGLT

-907 EEDAL
+907 EEDALADAKLEPAAEAEVEPELELVSEPVTEEAFTELDELDLPEYTEEDALADTQLEPAVESEVEPELELASDLDEEEAFTELNELDLPEYTEEDTL

-935 AEEEAFT
+935 AAEEAFT

-954 EDALADAQLEPAAES
+954 EDALADAQLEPATES
-969 EVEPEL
+969 
-975 ELASEPAEEEAFTE
+975 
-989 LNELDLPEYTEEDA
+989 D
-1003 LADAQLEPAAESEVE
+1003 
-1018 PELELVSEPVT
+1018 
-1029 EEAFTELNE
+1029 
-1038 LDLPEYTEEDA
+1038 
-1049 LADAQLEPAAESEV
+1049 
-1063 EPELELASEP
+1063 
-1073 AEEEAFT
+1073 
-1080 EFNEL
+1080 
-1085 DLPEYT
+1085 
-1091 EEDALADAQ
+1091 
-1100 LEPVAESEVE
+1100 VE

-1161 ASDLEE
+1161 ASEPAEE
-1167 EETFTELDE
+1167 EAFT
-1176 LDLPEYT
+1176 
-1183 EEDALADAQLESATE
+1183 
-1198 SEVEPELDELDLPEY
+1198 ELDELDLPEY

-1272 AVESD
+1272 AAESE
-1277 VEPELELASDLEEEE
+1277 VEPELELASDL
-1292 VFTELNELDLPE
+1292 
-1304 YTEED
+1304 
-1309 ALADAQL
+1309 
-1316 EPVAES
+1316 
-1322 EVEPELDLA
+1322 
-1331 SDLEEEE
+1331 
-1338 AFTELDELDL
+1338 DE
-1348 PEYTEEDAL
+1348 
-1357 ADAQLEPA
+1357 
-1365 VESGVE
+1365 
-1371 PELELASEPAAEEA
+1371 EEA

-1402 LADAQLELSV
+1402 LADAQLEPAAESEVEPELELASV
-1412 ESEVEPEL
+1412 LEEEDPFTELDELDLPEYTEEDALADAQLEPAAESEVEPEL
-1420 GDGTETLAQETES
+1420 GDETETLAQETES

-1445 VESAVDEV
+1445 VESAADEV
-1453 QPELLDAT
+1453 QPELSDAT
-1461 QDVPPTQSLANKAF
+1461 QDEPPTQSLANKAF

>member
-1 MRRFFQRLL
+1 M
-10 LPVAVMVVTQTSF
+10 
-23 VSAESIRLVGPDGQV
+23 
-38 QPTPQYS
+38 
-45 ENIVRNSANNEPGRF
+45 
-60 FGPTSANQTLW
+60 
-71 SIASQLRPSSSV
+71 
-83 TVQQTLLAIYQ
+83 QQTLLAIYQ

-183 KAPTELK
+183 KAPTELN

-782 ANTELELSSAEDDL
+782 GNTELELSSAEDDL

-862 TPSSVFD
+862 TPSSAFD

-874 TEIEPES
+874 TEIEPE
-881 EPLAAEASNDESDLT
+881 PLAADASNDESDLT
-896 ALNEL
+896 ALNELDLSEYTEEDVLADAQLEPATESEVEPELDLASDLEEEEAFTELDEIDLPEYTEEDALADAQLEPAVESEVEPELELASEPTAEEAFTELDELDLPEYIEEDALADAQLEPAVESEVEPELDLASDLGEKEVFTELNELDLPEHTEEDALADAQLEPAVESEVEPELELASDLEEEEAFTELNEL

-917 EPAAESE
+917 EPAAEAE
-924 VEPELELASEP
+924 VEPELELASDLE
-935 AEEEAFT
+935 EEEAFT

-975 ELASEPAEEEAFTE
+975 ELASDLEEKEAFT
-989 LNELDLPEYTEEDA
+989 
-1003 LADAQLEPAAESEVE
+1003 
-1018 PELELVSEPVT
+1018 
-1029 EEAFTELNE
+1029 
-1038 LDLPEYTEEDA
+1038 
-1049 LADAQLEPAAESEV
+1049 
-1063 EPELELASEP
+1063 
-1073 AEEEAFT
+1073 
-1080 EFNEL
+1080 
-1085 DLPEYT
+1085 
-1091 EEDALADAQ
+1091 
-1100 LEPVAESEVE
+1100 
-1110 PELELASEPAA
+1110 
-1121 EEAFTELNELDL
+1121 
-1133 PEYTEEDALADAQ
+1133 
-1146 LEPAAESEVEPELEL
+1146 
-1161 ASDLEE
+1161 
-1167 EETFTELDE
+1167 
-1176 LDLPEYT
+1176 
-1183 EEDALADAQLESATE
+1183 
-1198 SEVEPELDELDLPEY
+1198 ELDELDLPEY

-1245 EVFTELNELDL
+1245 EVFTELDELDFPEYTEEDALADAQLESVTESEVEPELELASDLEEKEAFTGLDELDL

-1272 AVESD
+1272 AAEAE
-1277 VEPELELASDLEEEE
+1277 VEPELELASDLEEKE

-1309 ALADAQL
+1309 ALADAHL
-1316 EPVAES
+1316 EPS
-1322 EVEPELDLA
+1322 VE
-1331 SDLEEEE
+1331 
-1338 AFTELDELDL
+1338 
-1348 PEYTEEDAL
+1348 
-1357 ADAQLEPA
+1357 
-1365 VESGVE
+1365 
-1371 PELELASEPAAEEA
+1371 
-1385 FTELNE
+1385 
-1391 LDLPEYTEEDA
+1391 
-1402 LADAQLELSV
+1402 SV

-1453 QPELLDAT
+1453 QPELLGAT

>member
-158 PVATPKVEAVAQTPP
+158 PVATPKVEAVAHTPP

-559 LAEQDAPLS
+559 LAEQDVPLS

-782 ANTELELSSAEDDL
+782 GNTELELSSAEDDL

-803 NETVDELLA
+803 NETVDELLT

-862 TPSSVFD
+862 TPSSAFD

-896 ALNEL
+896 ELNEL

-917 EPAAESE
+917 EPAVESEVEPEPELELASDLEEEEAFTELNKLDLPEYTEEDALADAQLEPAAEAE

-954 EDALADAQLEPAAES
+954 EDALADAQLEPA
-969 EVEPEL
+969 V
-975 ELASEPAEEEAFTE
+975 
-989 LNELDLPEYTEEDA
+989 
-1003 LADAQLEPAAESEVE
+1003 
-1018 PELELVSEPVT
+1018 
-1029 EEAFTELNE
+1029 
-1038 LDLPEYTEEDA
+1038 
-1049 LADAQLEPAAESEV
+1049 
-1063 EPELELASEP
+1063 
-1073 AEEEAFT
+1073 
-1080 EFNEL
+1080 
-1085 DLPEYT
+1085 
-1091 EEDALADAQ
+1091 
-1100 LEPVAESEVE
+1100 ESEVE

-1146 LEPAAESEVEPELEL
+1146 LEP
-1161 ASDLEE
+1161 
-1167 EETFTELDE
+1167 
-1176 LDLPEYT
+1176 
-1183 EEDALADAQLESATE
+1183 
-1198 SEVEPELDELDLPEY
+1198 
-1213 TEEDALAD
+1213 
-1221 AQLEP
+1221 
-1226 AVESEVEPELEL
+1226 
-1238 ATEPAEE
+1238 
-1245 EVFTELNELDL
+1245 
-1256 PEYTE
+1256 
-1261 EDALA
+1261 
-1266 DAQLEP
+1266 
-1272 AVESD
+1272 
-1277 VEPELELASDLEEEE
+1277 
-1292 VFTELNELDLPE
+1292 
-1304 YTEED
+1304 
-1309 ALADAQL
+1309 
-1316 EPVAES
+1316 
-1322 EVEPELDLA
+1322 
-1331 SDLEEEE
+1331 
-1338 AFTELDELDL
+1338 
-1348 PEYTEEDAL
+1348 
-1357 ADAQLEPA
+1357 
-1365 VESGVE
+1365 
-1371 PELELASEPAAEEA
+1371 
-1385 FTELNE
+1385 
-1391 LDLPEYTEEDA
+1391 
-1402 LADAQLELSV
+1402 SV

-1453 QPELLDAT
+1453 QPELLGAT

>member
-133 MASHQAKLNQTP
+133 MASHQAKLNQIP
-145 DTPVRPVAPPRPA
+145 DAPVRPVAPPRPA

-782 ANTELELSSAEDDL
+782 GNAELELSSAEDDL

-803 NETVDELLA
+803 NETADELLA

-827 DALAPDALS
+827 DALAPEALS

-862 TPSSVFD
+862 TPSSAFD

-896 ALNEL
+896 VLNEL

-917 EPAAESE
+917 EPAVESE

-935 AEEEAFT
+935 VEEEAFT

-954 EDALADAQLEPAAES
+954 EDALADAQLEP
-969 EVEPEL
+969 
-975 ELASEPAEEEAFTE
+975 
-989 LNELDLPEYTEEDA
+989 
-1003 LADAQLEPAAESEVE
+1003 
-1018 PELELVSEPVT
+1018 
-1029 EEAFTELNE
+1029 
-1038 LDLPEYTEEDA
+1038 
-1049 LADAQLEPAAESEV
+1049 
-1063 EPELELASEP
+1063 
-1073 AEEEAFT
+1073 
-1080 EFNEL
+1080 
-1085 DLPEYT
+1085 
-1091 EEDALADAQ
+1091 
-1100 LEPVAESEVE
+1100 VAESDVE

-1146 LEPAAESEVEPELEL
+1146 LEPAAESEVESELEL
-1161 ASDLEE
+1161 VSEPAAEE
-1167 EETFTELDE
+1167 AFTELDE

-1183 EEDALADAQLESATE
+1183 EEDALADSQLEPAAEAEVEPELELASDLEEKETFTELDELDLPEYTEDDALADAQLEPAAE
-1198 SEVEPELDELDLPEY
+1198 SEVEPELELVSEPAEEESFTELDELDLPEY

-1272 AVESD
+1272 AAESE
-1277 VEPELELASDLEEEE
+1277 VEPELELAS
-1292 VFTELNELDLPE
+1292 
-1304 YTEED
+1304 
-1309 ALADAQL
+1309 
-1316 EPVAES
+1316 EPA
-1322 EVEPELDLA
+1322 
-1331 SDLEEEE
+1331 EEE
-1338 AFTELDELDL
+1338 AFTELDELDF

-1365 VESGVE
+1365 VESEVE
-1371 PELELASEPAAEEA
+1371 SELELASDLEEEEA

-1402 LADAQLELSV
+1402 LADAQLEPSV

>member
-419 ERALNDVSEPTDND
+419 ERALNDVSEPTEND

-507 LSEEDN
+507 LSEEDD

-685 PEPAESLPELA
+685 PESAESLPELA

-738 FNPEIEGGLEDDL
+738 FNPEIEGALEDDL
-751 PQPSALPANEFGT
+751 SQPSALPANEFGT

-782 ANTELELSSAEDDL
+782 GNAELELSSAEDDL

-803 NETVDELLA
+803 NETADELLA

-827 DALAPDALS
+827 DALAPDGLS

-862 TPSSVFD
+862 TPSSAFD

-874 TEIEPES
+874 AEIEPES

-896 ALNEL
+896 VLNELDLPEYTEEDALADAQLEPAVESEVEPELELASEPAEEEAFTELDELDLPEYTEEDALADAQLESVVESEVEPELELASDLEEEEAFTELNKLDLPEYTEEDALADAQLEPAVESEVEPELELASDLDEEEPFTELDEL

-954 EDALADAQLEPAAES
+954 EDALADSQLEPAAES

-975 ELASEPAEEEAFTE
+975 ELVSEPVTEEAFTE
-989 LNELDLPEYTEEDA
+989 LDELDLPEYTEEDA

-1018 PELELVSEPVT
+1018 PELELASDL
-1029 EEAFTELNE
+1029 EEEEVFTELNE

-1063 EPELELASEP
+1063 EPELELATEPAAEEAFTELDELDLPEHTEEDALADAQLEPAVESEVEPELELATEP
-1073 AEEEAFT
+1073 AEEEVFT
-1080 EFNEL
+1080 ELDEL

-1100 LEPVAESEVE
+1100 LEPAAESEVE

-1146 LEPAAESEVEPELEL
+1146 LEP
-1161 ASDLEE
+1161 
-1167 EETFTELDE
+1167 
-1176 LDLPEYT
+1176 
-1183 EEDALADAQLESATE
+1183 
-1198 SEVEPELDELDLPEY
+1198 
-1213 TEEDALAD
+1213 
-1221 AQLEP
+1221 
-1226 AVESEVEPELEL
+1226 
-1238 ATEPAEE
+1238 
-1245 EVFTELNELDL
+1245 
-1256 PEYTE
+1256 
-1261 EDALA
+1261 
-1266 DAQLEP
+1266 
-1272 AVESD
+1272 
-1277 VEPELELASDLEEEE
+1277 
-1292 VFTELNELDLPE
+1292 
-1304 YTEED
+1304 
-1309 ALADAQL
+1309 
-1316 EPVAES
+1316 
-1322 EVEPELDLA
+1322 
-1331 SDLEEEE
+1331 
-1338 AFTELDELDL
+1338 
-1348 PEYTEEDAL
+1348 
-1357 ADAQLEPA
+1357 
-1365 VESGVE
+1365 
-1371 PELELASEPAAEEA
+1371 
-1385 FTELNE
+1385 
-1391 LDLPEYTEEDA
+1391 
-1402 LADAQLELSV
+1402 SV

-1439 EDLLAS
+1439 EDLQAS

-1453 QPELLDAT
+1453 QPELLGAT

>member
-1 MRRFFQRLL
+1 M
-10 LPVAVMVVTQTSF
+10 
-23 VSAESIRLVGPDGQV
+23 
-38 QPTPQYS
+38 
-45 ENIVRNSANNEPGRF
+45 
-60 FGPTSANQTLW
+60 
-71 SIASQLRPSSSV
+71 
-83 TVQQTLLAIYQ
+83 QQTLLAIYQ

-145 DTPVRPVAPPRPA
+145 DAPVRPVAPPRPA

-513 DEFDL
+513 GEFDL

-782 ANTELELSSAEDDL
+782 GNTELELSSAEDDL

-862 TPSSVFD
+862 TPSSAFD

-901 DLPEYT
+901 DLSEYT

-954 EDALADAQLEPAAES
+954 EDALADAQLELAVESEVEPELELASEPAEEEAFTELDELDLPEYTEEDALADAQLEPAAES
-969 EVEPEL
+969 EVEPELELVSEPAEEEAFTELDELDLPEYTEEDALADAQLEPAVESEVEPELELASEPAEEEVFTELNELDLPEYTEEDALADAQLEPAAESEVEPKLELASEPAEEEAFTELDELDLPEYTEEDALADAQLEPAAESEVEPKL

-1018 PELELVSEPVT
+1018 SELELASDLEE
-1029 EEAFTELNE
+1029 EEAFTELNELDLPEYTEEDALADAQLEPAVESEVEPELELASDLEEKEVFTELNELDLPEHTEEDALADAQLEPAVESEVEPELELASEPAEDEAFPALDE

-1063 EPELELASEP
+1063 EPELELVSEP
-1073 AEEEAFT
+1073 T
-1080 EFNEL
+1080 
-1085 DLPEYT
+1085 
-1091 EEDALADAQ
+1091 
-1100 LEPVAESEVE
+1100 
-1110 PELELASEPAA
+1110 A

-1146 LEPAAESEVEPELEL
+1146 LEPAAESEVEPELG
-1161 ASDLEE
+1161 
-1167 EETFTELDE
+1167 DE
-1176 LDLPEYT
+1176 
-1183 EEDALADAQLESATE
+1183 
-1198 SEVEPELDELDLPEY
+1198 
-1213 TEEDALAD
+1213 
-1221 AQLEP
+1221 
-1226 AVESEVEPELEL
+1226 
-1238 ATEPAEE
+1238 
-1245 EVFTELNELDL
+1245 
-1256 PEYTE
+1256 
-1261 EDALA
+1261 
-1266 DAQLEP
+1266 
-1272 AVESD
+1272 
-1277 VEPELELASDLEEEE
+1277 
-1292 VFTELNELDLPE
+1292 
-1304 YTEED
+1304 
-1309 ALADAQL
+1309 
-1316 EPVAES
+1316 
-1322 EVEPELDLA
+1322 
-1331 SDLEEEE
+1331 
-1338 AFTELDELDL
+1338 
-1348 PEYTEEDAL
+1348 
-1357 ADAQLEPA
+1357 
-1365 VESGVE
+1365 
-1371 PELELASEPAAEEA
+1371 
-1385 FTELNE
+1385 
-1391 LDLPEYTEEDA
+1391 
-1402 LADAQLELSV
+1402 
-1412 ESEVEPEL
+1412 
-1420 GDGTETLAQETES
+1420 TETLAQETES
-1433 DALVAD
+1433 DVLIAD

>member
-145 DTPVRPVAPPRPA
+145 DTPVRPVAPPSPA

-782 ANTELELSSAEDDL
+782 GNAELELSSAEDDL

-803 NETVDELLA
+803 NETADELLA

-862 TPSSVFD
+862 TPSSAFD

-881 EPLAAEASNDESDLT
+881 EPLAAEASNDESGLT

-924 VEPELELASEP
+924 VEPELELVSEPVTEEAFTELDELDLPEYTEEDALTDAQLEPAAESEVEPELELVSEPAEEESFTELDELDLPEYTEEDALADAQLEPAVESEVEPELELATEPAVEEVFTELNELDLPEYTEEDALADAQLEPAVDSEVEPELASEP

-975 ELASEPAEEEAFTE
+975 ELATEPAEEEVFTELNELDLPEYTEEDALADAQLESVVESEVEPELELASDLEEEEAFTE

-1003 LADAQLEPAAESEVE
+1003 LADAQLEPSV
-1018 PELELVSEPVT
+1018 
-1029 EEAFTELNE
+1029 
-1038 LDLPEYTEEDA
+1038 
-1049 LADAQLEPAAESEV
+1049 
-1063 EPELELASEP
+1063 
-1073 AEEEAFT
+1073 
-1080 EFNEL
+1080 
-1085 DLPEYT
+1085 
-1091 EEDALADAQ
+1091 
-1100 LEPVAESEVE
+1100 ESEVE

-1161 ASDLEE
+1161 AS
-1167 EETFTELDE
+1167 
-1176 LDLPEYT
+1176 
-1183 EEDALADAQLESATE
+1183 
-1198 SEVEPELDELDLPEY
+1198 
-1213 TEEDALAD
+1213 
-1221 AQLEP
+1221 
-1226 AVESEVEPELEL
+1226 
-1238 ATEPAEE
+1238 
-1245 EVFTELNELDL
+1245 
-1256 PEYTE
+1256 
-1261 EDALA
+1261 
-1266 DAQLEP
+1266 
-1272 AVESD
+1272 
-1277 VEPELELASDLEEEE
+1277 
-1292 VFTELNELDLPE
+1292 
-1304 YTEED
+1304 
-1309 ALADAQL
+1309 
-1316 EPVAES
+1316 
-1322 EVEPELDLA
+1322 
-1331 SDLEEEE
+1331 
-1338 AFTELDELDL
+1338 
-1348 PEYTEEDAL
+1348 
-1357 ADAQLEPA
+1357 
-1365 VESGVE
+1365 
-1371 PELELASEPAAEEA
+1371 EPAAEEA

-1402 LADAQLELSV
+1402 LADAQLESATESEVESELELVSEPAAEEAFTELDELDVPEYTEEDALADAQLEPSV

-1445 VESAVDEV
+1445 AESAADEV
-1453 QPELLDAT
+1453 QPELSDAT

-1538 DVPEDEQAIWASETP
+1538 DVPEDEQAIWASETL

>member
-1 MRRFFQRLL
+1 M
-10 LPVAVMVVTQTSF
+10 
-23 VSAESIRLVGPDGQV
+23 
-38 QPTPQYS
+38 
-45 ENIVRNSANNEPGRF
+45 
-60 FGPTSANQTLW
+60 
-71 SIASQLRPSSSV
+71 
-83 TVQQTLLAIYQ
+83 QQTLLAIYQ

-782 ANTELELSSAEDDL
+782 GNTELELSSAEDDL

-803 NETVDELLA
+803 NETVDELLT

-862 TPSSVFD
+862 TPSSAFD

-896 ALNEL
+896 ELNEL

-917 EPAAESE
+917 EPAVESEVEPEPELELASDLEEEEAFTELNKLDLPEYTEEDALADAQLEPAAEAEVEPELELASEPAEEEAFTELDELDLPEYTEEDALADAQLEPAVESEVEPELELASEPAEEEVFTELNELDLPEYTEEDALADAQLEPAVESEVEPELELASEPAEEEVFTELNELDLPEYTEEDALADAQLEPAVESEVEPELELTSEPAEEEAFTELDELDLPEYTEEDALADAQLEPAVESE

-954 EDALADAQLEPAAES
+954 EDALADAQLEPA
-969 EVEPEL
+969 V
-975 ELASEPAEEEAFTE
+975 
-989 LNELDLPEYTEEDA
+989 
-1003 LADAQLEPAAESEVE
+1003 
-1018 PELELVSEPVT
+1018 
-1029 EEAFTELNE
+1029 
-1038 LDLPEYTEEDA
+1038 
-1049 LADAQLEPAAESEV
+1049 
-1063 EPELELASEP
+1063 
-1073 AEEEAFT
+1073 
-1080 EFNEL
+1080 
-1085 DLPEYT
+1085 
-1091 EEDALADAQ
+1091 
-1100 LEPVAESEVE
+1100 ESEVE

-1146 LEPAAESEVEPELEL
+1146 LEP
-1161 ASDLEE
+1161 
-1167 EETFTELDE
+1167 
-1176 LDLPEYT
+1176 
-1183 EEDALADAQLESATE
+1183 
-1198 SEVEPELDELDLPEY
+1198 
-1213 TEEDALAD
+1213 
-1221 AQLEP
+1221 
-1226 AVESEVEPELEL
+1226 
-1238 ATEPAEE
+1238 
-1245 EVFTELNELDL
+1245 
-1256 PEYTE
+1256 
-1261 EDALA
+1261 
-1266 DAQLEP
+1266 
-1272 AVESD
+1272 
-1277 VEPELELASDLEEEE
+1277 
-1292 VFTELNELDLPE
+1292 
-1304 YTEED
+1304 
-1309 ALADAQL
+1309 
-1316 EPVAES
+1316 
-1322 EVEPELDLA
+1322 
-1331 SDLEEEE
+1331 
-1338 AFTELDELDL
+1338 
-1348 PEYTEEDAL
+1348 
-1357 ADAQLEPA
+1357 
-1365 VESGVE
+1365 
-1371 PELELASEPAAEEA
+1371 
-1385 FTELNE
+1385 
-1391 LDLPEYTEEDA
+1391 
-1402 LADAQLELSV
+1402 SV

-1453 QPELLDAT
+1453 QPELLGAT

>member
-1 MRRFFQRLL
+1 M
-10 LPVAVMVVTQTSF
+10 
-23 VSAESIRLVGPDGQV
+23 
-38 QPTPQYS
+38 
-45 ENIVRNSANNEPGRF
+45 
-60 FGPTSANQTLW
+60 
-71 SIASQLRPSSSV
+71 
-83 TVQQTLLAIYQ
+83 QQTLLAIYQ

-133 MASHQAKLNQTP
+133 MVSHQAKLNQTP

-183 KAPTELK
+183 KVPTELK

-559 LAEQDAPLS
+559 LAEQDVPLS

-782 ANTELELSSAEDDL
+782 GNTELELSSAEDDL

-803 NETVDELLA
+803 NETVDELLT

-862 TPSSVFD
+862 TPSSAFD

-896 ALNEL
+896 ELNEL

-917 EPAAESE
+917 EPAVESEVEPEPELELASDLEEEEAFTELNKLDLPEYTEEDALADAQLEPAAEAEVEPELELASEPAEEEAFTELDELDLPEYTEEDALADAQLEPAVESEVEPELELASEPAEEEVFTELNELDLPEYTEEDALADAQLEPAVESEVEPELELASEPAEEEVFTELNELDLPEYTEEDALADAQLEPAVESEVEPELELTSEPAEEEAFTELDELDLPEYTEEDALADAQLEPAVESE

-954 EDALADAQLEPAAES
+954 EDALADAQLEPA
-969 EVEPEL
+969 V
-975 ELASEPAEEEAFTE
+975 
-989 LNELDLPEYTEEDA
+989 
-1003 LADAQLEPAAESEVE
+1003 
-1018 PELELVSEPVT
+1018 
-1029 EEAFTELNE
+1029 
-1038 LDLPEYTEEDA
+1038 
-1049 LADAQLEPAAESEV
+1049 
-1063 EPELELASEP
+1063 
-1073 AEEEAFT
+1073 
-1080 EFNEL
+1080 
-1085 DLPEYT
+1085 
-1091 EEDALADAQ
+1091 
-1100 LEPVAESEVE
+1100 ESEVE

-1146 LEPAAESEVEPELEL
+1146 LEPS
-1161 ASDLEE
+1161 
-1167 EETFTELDE
+1167 
-1176 LDLPEYT
+1176 
-1183 EEDALADAQLESATE
+1183 
-1198 SEVEPELDELDLPEY
+1198 
-1213 TEEDALAD
+1213 
-1221 AQLEP
+1221 
-1226 AVESEVEPELEL
+1226 VESE
-1238 ATEPAEE
+1238 
-1245 EVFTELNELDL
+1245 
-1256 PEYTE
+1256 
-1261 EDALA
+1261 
-1266 DAQLEP
+1266 
-1272 AVESD
+1272 
-1277 VEPELELASDLEEEE
+1277 
-1292 VFTELNELDLPE
+1292 
-1304 YTEED
+1304 
-1309 ALADAQL
+1309 
-1316 EPVAES
+1316 
-1322 EVEPELDLA
+1322 
-1331 SDLEEEE
+1331 
-1338 AFTELDELDL
+1338 
-1348 PEYTEEDAL
+1348 
-1357 ADAQLEPA
+1357 
-1365 VESGVE
+1365 VE

-1402 LADAQLELSV
+1402 LADAQLEPSV

-1453 QPELLDAT
+1453 QPELLGAT

>member
-158 PVATPKVEAVAQTPP
+158 PVATPKVEAVTQTPP

-311 MPTAAPVTLGPEQ
+311 IPTAAPVTLGPEQ

-782 ANTELELSSAEDDL
+782 GNAELELSSAEDDL

-803 NETVDELLA
+803 NETADELLA

-862 TPSSVFD
+862 TPSSAFD

-896 ALNEL
+896 VLNEL

-917 EPAAESE
+917 EPATESDVEPELELASDLEEEEAFTELDEIDLPEYTEEDALADAQLEPAVESE

-935 AEEEAFT
+935 AAEEAFT

-954 EDALADAQLEPAAES
+954 EDALADAQLEPAVES

-975 ELASEPAEEEAFTE
+975 
-989 LNELDLPEYTEEDA
+989 D
-1003 LADAQLEPAAESEVE
+1003 
-1018 PELELVSEPVT
+1018 
-1029 EEAFTELNE
+1029 
-1038 LDLPEYTEEDA
+1038 
-1049 LADAQLEPAAESEV
+1049 
-1063 EPELELASEP
+1063 
-1073 AEEEAFT
+1073 
-1080 EFNEL
+1080 
-1085 DLPEYT
+1085 
-1091 EEDALADAQ
+1091 
-1100 LEPVAESEVE
+1100 
-1110 PELELASEPAA
+1110 
-1121 EEAFTELNELDL
+1121 
-1133 PEYTEEDALADAQ
+1133 
-1146 LEPAAESEVEPELEL
+1146 L

-1167 EETFTELDE
+1167 KEVFT
-1176 LDLPEYT
+1176 
-1183 EEDALADAQLESATE
+1183 
-1198 SEVEPELDELDLPEY
+1198 ELDELDLPEY

-1272 AVESD
+1272 AAESEVES
-1277 VEPELELASDLEEEE
+1277 ELELASDLEEEE
-1292 VFTELNELDLPE
+1292 AFTELNELDLPE

-1316 EPVAES
+1316 EPAAES
-1322 EVEPELDLA
+1322 EVEPELELVSEPA
-1331 SDLEEEE
+1331 EEE

-1365 VESGVE
+1365 AESEVE
-1371 PELELASEPAAEEA
+1371 PELASDLEEEEA
-1385 FTELNE
+1385 FTELNELDLPEHTEEDALADAQLEPAAESEVEPELELVSEPVTEEAFTELDE

-1402 LADAQLELSV
+1402 LADAQLESATESEVESELELVSEPAAEEAFTELDELDVPEYTEEDALADAQLEPSV

-1420 GDGTETLAQETES
+1420 GDETETLAQETES

>member
-1 MRRFFQRLL
+1 M
-10 LPVAVMVVTQTSF
+10 
-23 VSAESIRLVGPDGQV
+23 
-38 QPTPQYS
+38 
-45 ENIVRNSANNEPGRF
+45 
-60 FGPTSANQTLW
+60 
-71 SIASQLRPSSSV
+71 
-83 TVQQTLLAIYQ
+83 QQTLLAIYQ

-158 PVATPKVEAVAQTPP
+158 PVATPKVEAVTQTPP

-311 MPTAAPVTLGPEQ
+311 IPTAAPVTLGPEQ

-531 LFASIEEQADLEQL
+531 LLASIEEQADLEQL

-559 LAEQDAPLS
+559 LAEQDVPLS

-578 LDDFDKP
+578 LDDFDKR

-685 PEPAESLPELA
+685 PEPAESLPEFA

-782 ANTELELSSAEDDL
+782 GNAELELSSAEDDL

-803 NETVDELLA
+803 NETADELLA

-862 TPSSVFD
+862 TPSSAFD

-896 ALNEL
+896 VLNEL

-917 EPAAESE
+917 EPATESDVEPELELASDLEEEEAFTELDEIDLPEYTEEDALADAQLEPAVESE

-935 AEEEAFT
+935 AAEEAFT

-954 EDALADAQLEPAAES
+954 EDALADAQLEPAVES

-975 ELASEPAEEEAFTE
+975 
-989 LNELDLPEYTEEDA
+989 D
-1003 LADAQLEPAAESEVE
+1003 
-1018 PELELVSEPVT
+1018 
-1029 EEAFTELNE
+1029 
-1038 LDLPEYTEEDA
+1038 
-1049 LADAQLEPAAESEV
+1049 
-1063 EPELELASEP
+1063 
-1073 AEEEAFT
+1073 
-1080 EFNEL
+1080 
-1085 DLPEYT
+1085 
-1091 EEDALADAQ
+1091 
-1100 LEPVAESEVE
+1100 
-1110 PELELASEPAA
+1110 
-1121 EEAFTELNELDL
+1121 
-1133 PEYTEEDALADAQ
+1133 
-1146 LEPAAESEVEPELEL
+1146 L

-1167 EETFTELDE
+1167 KEVFT
-1176 LDLPEYT
+1176 
-1183 EEDALADAQLESATE
+1183 
-1198 SEVEPELDELDLPEY
+1198 ELDELDLPEY

-1272 AVESD
+1272 AAESEVES
-1277 VEPELELASDLEEEE
+1277 ELELASDLEEEE
-1292 VFTELNELDLPE
+1292 AFTELNELDLPE

-1316 EPVAES
+1316 EPAAES
-1322 EVEPELDLA
+1322 EVEPELELVSEPA
-1331 SDLEEEE
+1331 EEE

-1365 VESGVE
+1365 AESEVE
-1371 PELELASEPAAEEA
+1371 PELASDLEEEEA

-1402 LADAQLELSV
+1402 LADAQLEPAAESEVEPELELVSEPVTEEAFTELDELDLPEYTEEDALADAQLESATESEVESELELVSEPAAEEAFTELDELDVPEYTEEDALADAQLEPSV

-1420 GDGTETLAQETES
+1420 GDETETLAQETES

>member
-1 MRRFFQRLL
+1 MDPIYLTNLRTSKFKAHTEPFMRRFFQRLL

-782 ANTELELSSAEDDL
+782 GNAELELSSAEDDL

-803 NETVDELLA
+803 NETADELLA

-862 TPSSVFD
+862 TPSSAFD

-924 VEPELELASEP
+924 VEPDLELVNEPVTEEAFTELDELDLPEYTEEDALADAQLEPVAESEVEPELDLASEP
-935 AEEEAFT
+935 AEEEAFTELNKLDLPEYTEEDALADAQLESATESEVESELELVSEPAAEEAFTELDELDLPEYTEEDALADSQLEPAAESEVEPELELVSEPVTEEAFT

-954 EDALADAQLEPAAES
+954 EDALADAQLEPAVES

-975 ELASEPAEEEAFTE
+975 ELASEPAEEEASTE

-1018 PELELVSEPVT
+1018 S
-1029 EEAFTELNE
+1029 
-1038 LDLPEYTEEDA
+1038 
-1049 LADAQLEPAAESEV
+1049 
-1063 EPELELASEP
+1063 
-1073 AEEEAFT
+1073 
-1080 EFNEL
+1080 
-1085 DLPEYT
+1085 
-1091 EEDALADAQ
+1091 
-1100 LEPVAESEVE
+1100 
-1110 PELELASEPAA
+1110 
-1121 EEAFTELNELDL
+1121 
-1133 PEYTEEDALADAQ
+1133 
-1146 LEPAAESEVEPELEL
+1146 ELEL

-1167 EETFTELDE
+1167 EEPFTELN
-1176 LDLPEYT
+1176 
-1183 EEDALADAQLESATE
+1183 
-1198 SEVEPELDELDLPEY
+1198 ELDLPEY

-1245 EVFTELNELDL
+1245 EAFPELDELDL

-1272 AVESD
+1272 AAEAE
-1277 VEPELELASDLEEEE
+1277 VEPELELASDLEEKE
-1292 VFTELNELDLPE
+1292 T
-1304 YTEED
+1304 
-1309 ALADAQL
+1309 
-1316 EPVAES
+1316 
-1322 EVEPELDLA
+1322 
-1331 SDLEEEE
+1331 
-1338 AFTELDELDL
+1338 FTELDELDL

-1365 VESGVE
+1365 AESEVE
-1371 PELELASEPAAEEA
+1371 PELELASVLEEEDS
-1385 FTELNE
+1385 FTELDE
-1391 LDLPEYTEEDA
+1391 LDLPEYTEKDA
-1402 LADAQLELSV
+1402 LADAQLEPAA

-1420 GDGTETLAQETES
+1420 GDETETLAQETES

-1453 QPELLDAT
+1453 QPELLGAT

>member
-1 MRRFFQRLL
+1 M
-10 LPVAVMVVTQTSF
+10 
-23 VSAESIRLVGPDGQV
+23 
-38 QPTPQYS
+38 
-45 ENIVRNSANNEPGRF
+45 
-60 FGPTSANQTLW
+60 
-71 SIASQLRPSSSV
+71 
-83 TVQQTLLAIYQ
+83 QQTLLAIYQ

-782 ANTELELSSAEDDL
+782 GNTELELSSAEDDL

-803 NETVDELLA
+803 NETADELLA

-862 TPSSVFD
+862 TPYSAFD

-935 AEEEAFT
+935 AEE
-942 ELDELDLPEYTE
+942 
-954 EDALADAQLEPAAES
+954 DALVDAQLEPAAES

-989 LNELDLPEYTEEDA
+989 LNELDLPEYTKEDA
-1003 LADAQLEPAAESEVE
+1003 LADAQLEPA
-1018 PELELVSEPVT
+1018 T
-1029 EEAFTELNE
+1029 
-1038 LDLPEYTEEDA
+1038 
-1049 LADAQLEPAAESEV
+1049 ESEV

-1073 AEEEAFT
+1073 VEEEAFT
-1080 EFNEL
+1080 
-1085 DLPEYT
+1085 
-1091 EEDALADAQ
+1091 
-1100 LEPVAESEVE
+1100 
-1110 PELELASEPAA
+1110 
-1121 EEAFTELNELDL
+1121 
-1133 PEYTEEDALADAQ
+1133 
-1146 LEPAAESEVEPELEL
+1146 
-1161 ASDLEE
+1161 
-1167 EETFTELDE
+1167 
-1176 LDLPEYT
+1176 
-1183 EEDALADAQLESATE
+1183 
-1198 SEVEPELDELDLPEY
+1198 ELDELDLPEY

-1226 AVESEVEPELEL
+1226 AVDSEVEPELASEPAEEEAFTELDELDLPEYTEEDALADAQLEPAAESEVEPELEL

-1272 AVESD
+1272 AAESE
-1277 VEPELELASDLEEEE
+1277 VEPELELTSEPAEEEA
-1292 VFTELNELDLPE
+1292 FTELDELDLPE

-1316 EPVAES
+1316 EPAAES
-1322 EVEPELDLA
+1322 EVEPELGLA
-1331 SDLEEEE
+1331 SEPAEEE

-1365 VESGVE
+1365 VESEVEPELELASEPAEEEAFTELDELDLPEYTEEDALADAQLEPAVESEVEPELELASEPAEEEAFTELDELDLPEYTEEDALADAQLESVVESEVE

-1402 LADAQLELSV
+1402 LADAQLEPSV

-1453 QPELLDAT
+1453 QPELLGAT

>member
-1 MRRFFQRLL
+1 MDPIYLTNLRTSKFKAHTEPFMRRFFQRLL

-782 ANTELELSSAEDDL
+782 GNAELELSSAEDDL
-796 PEQTTAT
+796 PEQTTST

-827 DALAPDALS
+827 DVLAPDALS

-862 TPSSVFD
+862 TPSSAFD

-896 ALNEL
+896 ALNELDLSEYTEEDALADAQLEPAVESEVEPELELASEPAEEEAFTELDELDLPEYTEEDALADAQLDPAAESEVEPEFELASEPAAEEAFTELDELDLPEYTEEDAMADAQLEPAVESEVEPELELATEPAEEEVFTELNEL

-969 EVEPEL
+969 EVEPDLAIDL
-975 ELASEPAEEEAFTE
+975 EEEEAFTE

-1018 PELELVSEPVT
+1018 PELELVSEPAE
-1029 EEAFTELNE
+1029 EEAFTELDE

-1063 EPELELASEP
+1063 EPELASDL
-1073 AEEEAFT
+1073 EE
-1080 EFNEL
+1080 
-1085 DLPEYT
+1085 
-1091 EEDALADAQ
+1091 
-1100 LEPVAESEVE
+1100 
-1110 PELELASEPAA
+1110 
-1121 EEAFTELNELDL
+1121 EEAFTELN
-1133 PEYTEEDALADAQ
+1133 
-1146 LEPAAESEVEPELEL
+1146 
-1161 ASDLEE
+1161 
-1167 EETFTELDE
+1167 
-1176 LDLPEYT
+1176 
-1183 EEDALADAQLESATE
+1183 
-1198 SEVEPELDELDLPEY
+1198 ELDLPEY

-1245 EVFTELNELDL
+1245 EVFTEL
-1256 PEYTE
+1256 
-1261 EDALA
+1261 
-1266 DAQLEP
+1266 
-1272 AVESD
+1272 
-1277 VEPELELASDLEEEE
+1277 
-1292 VFTELNELDLPE
+1292 
-1304 YTEED
+1304 
-1309 ALADAQL
+1309 
-1316 EPVAES
+1316 
-1322 EVEPELDLA
+1322 
-1331 SDLEEEE
+1331 
-1338 AFTELDELDL
+1338 DELDL

-1365 VESGVE
+1365 AEAEVES
-1371 PELELASEPAAEEA
+1371 ELERASDLEEKEA
-1385 FTELNE
+1385 FTELDK

-1402 LADAQLELSV
+1402 LADAQLEPSV

-1420 GDGTETLAQETES
+1420 GDETETLAQETES

-1506 SAGMDIDAMLQM
+1506 SAGMDIDAMLQI

>member
-145 DTPVRPVAPPRPA
+145 DTPVRPVAPPRPT
-158 PVATPKVEAVAQTPP
+158 PIATQKVEAVAQTTP

-311 MPTAAPVTLGPEQ
+311 IPTAAPVTLGPEQ

-559 LAEQDAPLS
+559 LAEQDVPLS

-782 ANTELELSSAEDDL
+782 GNAELELSSAEDDL

-803 NETVDELLA
+803 NETADELLA

-1110 PELELASEPAA
+1110 PELELASEPTA

-1183 EEDALADAQLESATE
+1183 EEDALADAQLEPAAE
-1198 SEVEPELDELDLPEY
+1198 SEVEPELASDLEEEEAFTELNELDLPEY

-1238 ATEPAEE
+1238 ASDLDEE
-1245 EVFTELNELDL
+1245 EAFTELNELDL

-1272 AVESD
+1272 AAESE
-1277 VEPELELASDLEEEE
+1277 VEPELELAS
-1292 VFTELNELDLPE
+1292 
-1304 YTEED
+1304 
-1309 ALADAQL
+1309 
-1316 EPVAES
+1316 EPA
-1322 EVEPELDLA
+1322 
-1331 SDLEEEE
+1331 EEE

-1357 ADAQLEPA
+1357 ADAQLEP
-1365 VESGVE
+1365 
-1371 PELELASEPAAEEA
+1371 
-1385 FTELNE
+1385 
-1391 LDLPEYTEEDA
+1391 
-1402 LADAQLELSV
+1402 SV

-1445 VESAVDEV
+1445 VEIAVDEV
-1453 QPELLDAT
+1453 QPELLGAT

>member
-559 LAEQDAPLS
+559 LAEQDVPLS

-782 ANTELELSSAEDDL
+782 GNAELELSSAEDDL

-803 NETVDELLA
+803 NETADELLA

-862 TPSSVFD
+862 TPTSAFD

-874 TEIEPES
+874 TEIEPEL

-896 ALNEL
+896 ELNELDLPEYTEEDVLADAQLEPAAESEVEPELELASEPAEEEAFTELDELDLPEYTEEDALADAQLEPAVESEVEPELELASDLEEEEAFTELDELDLPEYTEEDALADAQLEPAVESEVEPELELASDLEEEEAFTELNKL

-975 ELASEPAEEEAFTE
+975 ASDLEEKEAFTELNELDLPEYTEEDVLADAQLEPAAEAEVEPELELASDLEEEEAFTE

-1003 LADAQLEPAAESEVE
+1003 LADAQLEPAAEAEVE
-1018 PELELVSEPVT
+1018 PELELASDLE
-1029 EEAFTELNE
+1029 EKEAFTELNE
-1038 LDLPEYTEEDA
+1038 LDLPEH
-1049 LADAQLEPAAESEV
+1049 
-1063 EPELELASEP
+1063 
-1073 AEEEAFT
+1073 
-1080 EFNEL
+1080 
-1085 DLPEYT
+1085 
-1091 EEDALADAQ
+1091 
-1100 LEPVAESEVE
+1100 
-1110 PELELASEPAA
+1110 
-1121 EEAFTELNELDL
+1121 
-1133 PEYTEEDALADAQ
+1133 TEEDALADAQ

-1167 EETFTELDE
+1167 EEAFTELDE

-1183 EEDALADAQLESATE
+1183 EEDALADAQLE
-1198 SEVEPELDELDLPEY
+1198 
-1213 TEEDALAD
+1213 
-1221 AQLEP
+1221 P
-1226 AVESEVEPELEL
+1226 A
-1238 ATEPAEE
+1238 AEAE
-1245 EVFTELNELDL
+1245 
-1256 PEYTE
+1256 
-1261 EDALA
+1261 
-1266 DAQLEP
+1266 
-1272 AVESD
+1272 
-1277 VEPELELASDLEEEE
+1277 VEPELELASDLEEKEA
-1292 VFTELNELDLPE
+1292 FTELNELDLPE

-1338 AFTELDELDL
+1338 AFTELNELDL

-1357 ADAQLEPA
+1357 ADAQLEP
-1365 VESGVE
+1365 
-1371 PELELASEPAAEEA
+1371 
-1385 FTELNE
+1385 
-1391 LDLPEYTEEDA
+1391 
-1402 LADAQLELSV
+1402 SV

-1453 QPELLDAT
+1453 QPELLGAT

>member
-1 MRRFFQRLL
+1 MDPIYLTNLRTSKFKAHTEPFMRRFFQRLL

-173 QVTPTTAPQE
+173 QVPPTTAPQE
-183 KAPTELK
+183 KAPTELN

-559 LAEQDAPLS
+559 LTEQDAPLS

-596 LLQPEEPILDL
+596 LFQPEEPILDL

-782 ANTELELSSAEDDL
+782 GNTELELSSAEDDL

-827 DALAPDALS
+827 DALAPDAVS

-862 TPSSVFD
+862 TPSSAFD

-881 EPLAAEASNDESDLT
+881 EPLAAEASNDKSDLT

-901 DLPEYT
+901 DLSEYT

-975 ELASEPAEEEAFTE
+975 ELVSEPAEEESFTELDELDLPEYTEEDALADAQLEPAVESEVEPELELASDLEEEEAFTE

-1003 LADAQLEPAAESEVE
+1003 LADSQLEPAVESEVE
-1018 PELELVSEPVT
+1018 PELELASEPA
-1029 EEAFTELNE
+1029 EEDAFTELDE

-1049 LADAQLEPAAESEV
+1049 LADAQLESV
-1063 EPELELASEP
+1063 
-1073 AEEEAFT
+1073 
-1080 EFNEL
+1080 
-1085 DLPEYT
+1085 
-1091 EEDALADAQ
+1091 
-1100 LEPVAESEVE
+1100 VESEVE

-1161 ASDLEE
+1161 AS
-1167 EETFTELDE
+1167 
-1176 LDLPEYT
+1176 
-1183 EEDALADAQLESATE
+1183 
-1198 SEVEPELDELDLPEY
+1198 
-1213 TEEDALAD
+1213 
-1221 AQLEP
+1221 
-1226 AVESEVEPELEL
+1226 
-1238 ATEPAEE
+1238 
-1245 EVFTELNELDL
+1245 
-1256 PEYTE
+1256 
-1261 EDALA
+1261 
-1266 DAQLEP
+1266 
-1272 AVESD
+1272 
-1277 VEPELELASDLEEEE
+1277 
-1292 VFTELNELDLPE
+1292 
-1304 YTEED
+1304 
-1309 ALADAQL
+1309 
-1316 EPVAES
+1316 
-1322 EVEPELDLA
+1322 
-1331 SDLEEEE
+1331 
-1338 AFTELDELDL
+1338 
-1348 PEYTEEDAL
+1348 
-1357 ADAQLEPA
+1357 
-1365 VESGVE
+1365 
-1371 PELELASEPAAEEA
+1371 EPAAEEA

-1402 LADAQLELSV
+1402 LADAQLEPSV

-1453 QPELLDAT
+1453 QPELLGAT

>member
-1 MRRFFQRLL
+1 MDPIYLTNLRTPKFKAHTEPFMRRFFQRLL

-145 DTPVRPVAPPRPA
+145 DTPVRPVAPPRPV

-183 KAPTELK
+183 KVPTELK

-237 RSEVERL
+237 RNEVERL

-568 EESTELLDEL
+568 EESTDLLDEL

-782 ANTELELSSAEDDL
+782 GNAELELSSAEDDL

-827 DALAPDALS
+827 DVLAPDALS

-862 TPSSVFD
+862 TPSSAFD

-896 ALNEL
+896 ALNELDLSEYTEEDALADAQLEPAVESEVEPELELASEPAEEEAFTELDELDLPEYTEEDALADAQLDPAAESEVEPELELASEPAAEEAFTELDELDLPEYTEEDAMADAQLEPAVESEVEPELELATEPAEEEVFTELNEL

-969 EVEPEL
+969 EVEPD
-975 ELASEPAEEEAFTE
+975 LASDLEEEEAFTE

-1018 PELELVSEPVT
+1018 SELE
-1029 EEAFTELNE
+1029 
-1038 LDLPEYTEEDA
+1038 
-1049 LADAQLEPAAESEV
+1049 
-1063 EPELELASEP
+1063 
-1073 AEEEAFT
+1073 
-1080 EFNEL
+1080 
-1085 DLPEYT
+1085 
-1091 EEDALADAQ
+1091 
-1100 LEPVAESEVE
+1100 
-1110 PELELASEPAA
+1110 
-1121 EEAFTELNELDL
+1121 
-1133 PEYTEEDALADAQ
+1133 
-1146 LEPAAESEVEPELEL
+1146 
-1161 ASDLEE
+1161 
-1167 EETFTELDE
+1167 
-1176 LDLPEYT
+1176 
-1183 EEDALADAQLESATE
+1183 
-1198 SEVEPELDELDLPEY
+1198 
-1213 TEEDALAD
+1213 
-1221 AQLEP
+1221 
-1226 AVESEVEPELEL
+1226 
-1238 ATEPAEE
+1238 
-1245 EVFTELNELDL
+1245 
-1256 PEYTE
+1256 
-1261 EDALA
+1261 
-1266 DAQLEP
+1266 
-1272 AVESD
+1272 
-1277 VEPELELASDLEEEE
+1277 
-1292 VFTELNELDLPE
+1292 
-1304 YTEED
+1304 
-1309 ALADAQL
+1309 
-1316 EPVAES
+1316 
-1322 EVEPELDLA
+1322 LA

-1365 VESGVE
+1365 AEAEVE
-1371 PELELASEPAAEEA
+1371 PELELASDLEEKEAFTELDELDLPEYTEEDALADAQLEPAVESEVEPEFELASEPAAEETFTELDELDLPEYTEEDALADAQLEPAAEAEVEPELELASDLEEEEA

-1402 LADAQLELSV
+1402 LADAQLEPSV

-1420 GDGTETLAQETES
+1420 GDETETLAQETES

-1445 VESAVDEV
+1445 VESAADEV

>member
-133 MASHQAKLNQTP
+133 MAFHQAKLNQTP

-183 KAPTELK
+183 KVPTELK

-237 RSEVERL
+237 RNEVERL

-311 MPTAAPVTLGPEQ
+311 MPTVAPVTLGPEQ

-376 DSDDL
+376 DSDEL

-480 ELDALDDEPAIQ
+480 ELDALDDESAIQ

-782 ANTELELSSAEDDL
+782 GNAELELSSAEDDL

-803 NETVDELLA
+803 NETADELLA

-862 TPSSVFD
+862 TPSSAFD

-896 ALNEL
+896 ELNELDLPEYTEEDVLADAQLEPAVESEVEPEPELELASDLEEEEAFTELNEL

-917 EPAAESE
+917 EPATESE
-924 VEPELELASEP
+924 VEPELELASDLEEEEAFTELDELDLPEYTEEDALADAQLEPAVGSEVEPELASEP

-975 ELASEPAEEEAFTE
+975 ELATEPAEEEVFTELNELDLPEYTEEDALADAQLEPAAESEVEPELELTSEPAEEEAFTE
-989 LNELDLPEYTEEDA
+989 LDELDLPEYTEEDALADAQLEPAAESEVEPELGLASEPAEEEAFTELDELDLPEYTEEDALADAQLEPAVESEVEPELELTSEPAEEEAFTELDELDLPEYTEEDA

-1029 EEAFTELNE
+1029 EEAFTEL
-1038 LDLPEYTEEDA
+1038 
-1049 LADAQLEPAAESEV
+1049 
-1063 EPELELASEP
+1063 
-1073 AEEEAFT
+1073 
-1080 EFNEL
+1080 
-1085 DLPEYT
+1085 
-1091 EEDALADAQ
+1091 
-1100 LEPVAESEVE
+1100 
-1110 PELELASEPAA
+1110 
-1121 EEAFTELNELDL
+1121 
-1133 PEYTEEDALADAQ
+1133 
-1146 LEPAAESEVEPELEL
+1146 
-1161 ASDLEE
+1161 
-1167 EETFTELDE
+1167 DE

-1198 SEVEPELDELDLPEY
+1198 SEVESELELVSEPAAEEAFTELDELDVPEY

-1221 AQLEP
+1221 AQLE
-1226 AVESEVEPELEL
+1226 S
-1238 ATEPAEE
+1238 
-1245 EVFTELNELDL
+1245 
-1256 PEYTE
+1256 
-1261 EDALA
+1261 
-1266 DAQLEP
+1266 
-1272 AVESD
+1272 
-1277 VEPELELASDLEEEE
+1277 
-1292 VFTELNELDLPE
+1292 
-1304 YTEED
+1304 
-1309 ALADAQL
+1309 
-1316 EPVAES
+1316 
-1322 EVEPELDLA
+1322 
-1331 SDLEEEE
+1331 
-1338 AFTELDELDL
+1338 
-1348 PEYTEEDAL
+1348 
-1357 ADAQLEPA
+1357 
-1365 VESGVE
+1365 
-1371 PELELASEPAAEEA
+1371 
-1385 FTELNE
+1385 
-1391 LDLPEYTEEDA
+1391 
-1402 LADAQLELSV
+1402 SV

-1420 GDGTETLAQETES
+1420 GDETETLAQETES

-1461 QDVPPTQSLANKAF
+1461 QDVPPTQSLTNKAF